1 MLGRMLHALGH
12 VCVRYRWL
20 VIILWVVAIIA
31 GSLVIGRVG
40 ALTNNNLSLP
50 GTGSQ
55 AATDL
60 LTEYFPPQ
68 QNGSSPVVF
77 YSEGK
82 VQDGGKNQKAITDT
96 YNALKKVKHVY
107 SVTNP
112 FANSAAGLVSKDG
125 HYAFIPVLLDVSSG
139 TLSEAT
145 AQSVFDVGV
154 KEGRAA
160 GMKVDVGGV
169 VGSTLGTQSTESSEL
184 IGLLAAMIILAFT
197 FTTLVAMGLPILT
210 AVFGLL
216 VGSTLIGLMGHL
228 TSIPSIGPTLA
239 TMIGLGVGIDYA
251 LFLVTKHR
259 QLMRE
264 HGLHARQSIPEMLA
278 TSGGAVLFAGS
289 TVIVALLALAV
300 AQIPFITALGYA
312 CAVGVFTAVLAGLT
326 LLPAILAVLGDSIN
340 RGRIPLISRPPKTP
354 AKLGMWGH
362 WANSVVDHPVRSCVI
377 ALVALAV
384 MIIPVFT
391 LVLGQ
396 EDIGTTALK
405 TTERQAFDMI
415 SDGFGAGYNGPLVVA
430 VTLDPV
436 AKASAEYT
444 KQYNQAQAM
453 QTSLEEQQK
462 TLTAQ
467 ANALKAQQ
475 TKLEQ
480 QANALKSQSATLAAE
495 SEELA
500 REAVGVRKSEA
511 GLRFEEGQLTREA
524 RRLGVRRKALD
535 TQVANL
541 AANQATLEAKH
552 VTLQADLA
560 EIAAALANTPGIS
573 AAVQNAL
580 LKAQARLTE
589 TDATVQKA
597 IATTTAQAARIE
609 KRSVVLAKQ
618 EQNFTK
624 RAATVAAK
632 ADRVAAEAIAIER
645 KSAALKA
652 EATSL
657 QKQAAV
663 LQKQAASLQ
672 QQADSLKQQQAAAE
686 AEQQQALALKDQLT
700 AEMTKAGGDERGT
713 DPRIVKLQDALAKPA
728 DVQRVVQPMINKE
741 GNAVILSVI
750 AKSRPAARATADLV
764 QQLRDDTIPPALS
777 SGMVA
782 DVGGTT
788 AGNVDLAA
796 LITSKLPKVILVVIA
811 LSFLLLLLAFR
822 SLLIPVQASITNL
835 LSATASFGILT
846 ACFQWGW
853 GLNLIGID
861 SPYGTVPIASYVP
874 LMMFAALFG
883 LSMDYEVFFIST
895 VQGLHA
901 KGMSHEDALRH
912 GLASSARVV
921 FAAALIMMSVFGS
934 FILID
939 DPIIKQFGVGLTVAV
954 ALAAFLVLFLAPA
967 MLMLFG
973 RRTWSLPGFLDKI
986 IPDLDLEGNNR
997 VIPDGNAAPTAPADG
1012 GVATP

>member
-12 VCVRYRWL
+12 FCVRYRWL
-20 VIILWVVAIIA
+20 VIILWIAAIVG
-31 GSLVIGRVG
+31 GSLVIGKVG

-60 LTEYFPPQ
+60 LTKYFPPQ

-77 YSEGK
+77 YSTGK

-107 SVTNP
+107 SDTNP

-139 TLSEAT
+139 TLSTAT
-145 AQSVFDVGV
+145 AQSVYDVGV

-160 GMKVDVGGV
+160 GMKVDVGGP
-169 VGSTLGTQSTESSEL
+169 VGSTLGTQSTESSEV
-184 IGLLAAMIILAFT
+184 IGLVAAMIILLFT
-197 FTTLVAMGLPILT
+197 FTTLVAMGLPIFS

-259 QLMRE
+259 TLMRE

-326 LLPAILAVLGDSIN
+326 LLPAILAVLGDAVN
-340 RGRIPLISRPPKTP
+340 RGQLPFIGRPKKDP
-354 AKLGMWGH
+354 AKLGIWGH
-362 WANSVVDHPVRSCVI
+362 WANSVVDHPIRSCVI
-377 ALVALAV
+377 ALALLAL

-396 EDIGTTALK
+396 EDIGTTSLK

-415 SDGFGAGYNGPLVVA
+415 SEGFGPGYNGPLVVA

-436 AKASAEYT
+436 AKPSAEYT
-444 KQYNQAQAM
+444 AQYNQAQAM
-453 QTSLEEQQK
+453 QTSLEQQQK

-467 ANALKAQQ
+467 ANALQAQQ

-480 QANALKSQSATLAAE
+480 QANVLKQQAATLEAQ
-495 SEELA
+495 SKKLA
-500 REAVGVRKSEA
+500 QQAVGVRKSEA

-524 RRLGVRRKALD
+524 RRLGARRKALD
-535 TQVANL
+535 AQVANL
-541 AANQATLEAKH
+541 GKHQSTLEAQKTS
-552 VTLQADLA
+552 VESDLA
-560 EIAAALANTPGIS
+560 AIADALANTPGIS
-573 AAVQNAL
+573 ASVQSAL
-580 LKAQARLTE
+580 LKAQSRLTD
-589 TDATVQKA
+589 TDTKIKQAIDATASQS
-597 IATTTAQAARIE
+597 TRIQ
-609 KRSVVLAKQ
+609 KRSAVLAKQ
-618 EQNFTK
+618 EQNYAK
-624 RAATVAAK
+624 RAAKVTAK
-632 ADRVAAEAIAIER
+632 ANLVAAEAASIE
-645 KSAALKA
+645 KQSASLHAQA
-652 EATSL
+652 ASL
-657 QKQAAV
+657 QKQEAE

-672 QQADSLKQQQAAAE
+672 KQANSLKQQQAAAE

-700 AEMTKAGGDERGT
+700 AEMTKAGGDDRGT

-728 DVQRVVQPMINKE
+728 DVQRVVQPMINDK

-764 QQLRDDTIPPALS
+764 HQLRDTTIPKALS
-777 SGMVA
+777 PGMVA

-796 LITSKLPKVILVVIA
+796 LITSKLSKVILVVIA

-835 LSATASFGILT
+835 LSATASFGVLT

-853 GLNLIGID
+853 GLDLIGLN

-912 GLASSARVV
+912 GLAASARVV

-939 DPIIKQFGVGLTVAV
+939 DPVIKQFGVGLTVAV

-973 RRTWSLPGFLDKI
+973 KRTWVLPGFLDKL
-986 IPDLDLEGNNR
+986 IPDLDLEGNSR
-997 VIPDGNAAPTAPADG
+997 VIPDGDAGSAPKA
-1012 GVATP
+1012 

>member
-1 MLGRMLHALGH
+1 MLGRVLHGLGH
-12 VCVRYRWL
+12 FCVRYRWL
-20 VIILWVVAIIA
+20 VIILWIAAIVG
-31 GSLVIGRVG
+31 GSLVIGKVG
-40 ALTNNNLSLP
+40 AITNNDLSLP

-55 AATDL
+55 SATNL
-60 LTEYFPPQ
+60 LTKYFPPQ

-77 YSEGK
+77 YSKGK

-96 YNALKKVKHVY
+96 YNKLKKVKHVY
-107 SVTNP
+107 SVMNP
-112 FANSAAGLVSKDG
+112 FENAAAGLVSKDG
-125 HYAFIPVLLDVSSG
+125 HYAFIPVVLDVSSG
-139 TLSEAT
+139 TLSTAT
-145 AQSVFDVGV
+145 AQNVFDVGV

-184 IGLLAAMIILAFT
+184 IGLIAAMIILAFT
-197 FTTLVAMGLPILT
+197 FTTMVAMGLPILS

-216 VGSTLIGLMGHL
+216 VGSTLIGLMGHF

-251 LFLVTKHR
+251 LFLITKHR
-259 QLMRE
+259 ILMRE
-264 HGLHARQSIPEMLA
+264 HGLHARKSIPEMLA

-340 RGRIPLISRPPKTP
+340 RGRIPLISRPKKDPT
-354 AKLGMWGH
+354 KLGMWGH
-362 WANSVVDHPVRSCVI
+362 WANSVIDHPIRSCVI
-377 ALVALAV
+377 SLAVLAV
-384 MIIPVFT
+384 MIVPVFT

-415 SDGFGAGYNGPLVVA
+415 SDGFGPGYNGPLVVA
-430 VTLDPV
+430 FTLDPV
-436 AKASAEYT
+436 AKPSAEYT
-444 KQYNQAQAM
+444 EQYNQAQAM
-453 QTSLEEQQK
+453 QTSLEEQQA

-467 ANALKAQQ
+467 ASALEAQQ

-480 QANALKSQSATLAAE
+480 QANSLKSQAATLEAE
-495 SEELA
+495 SKKLA
-500 REAVGVRKSEA
+500 GQAVSLRKTEA
-511 GLRFEEGQLTREA
+511 GLRVEEGQLTREA
-524 RRLGVRRKALD
+524 RRLAERSKV
-535 TQVANL
+535 L
-541 AANQATLEAKH
+541 AAQIANNSGNQGTLEAQLESLL
-552 VTLQADLA
+552 VDLA
-560 EIAAALANTPGIS
+560 KIEDALANTPGIS
-573 AAVQNAL
+573 PTVQDAL

-589 TDATVQKA
+589 SEAALEKA
-597 IATTTAQAARIE
+597 IAAGTTQGTNIQ
-609 KRSVVLAKQ
+609 KRLAVLTKQ
-618 EQNFTK
+618 EQNYTK
-624 RAATVAAK
+624 RAAAVETR
-632 ADRVAAEAIAIER
+632 ADLVAAEAASIE
-645 KSAALKA
+645 KQSAALRA
-652 EATSL
+652 QATSL
-657 QKQAAV
+657 QKQAAS
-663 LQKQAASLQ
+663 LEKQAASLEK
-672 QQADSLKQQQAAAE
+672 QADSLKQQQAAAE

-700 AEMTKAGGDERGT
+700 AEMTKAGGDDRGT

-728 DVQRVVQPMINKE
+728 DVTRVVQPMINKK

-750 AKSRPAARATADLV
+750 SKSRPAARATADLV
-764 QQLRDDTIPPALS
+764 HQLRDTTIPKAS
-777 SGMVA
+777 SPGMVVY
-782 DVGGTT
+782 VGGTT

-796 LITSKLPKVILVVIA
+796 LITSKLPEVILVVLA
-811 LSFLLLLLAFR
+811 LSFLLLLFAFR

-853 GLNLIGID
+853 GLDLINLD

-895 VQGLHA
+895 VQGFHA
-901 KGMSHEDALRH
+901 KGMSHEDAMRA
-912 GLASSARVV
+912 GLATSARVV

-973 RRTWSLPGFLDKI
+973 KRTWSLPGFLDKI
-986 IPDLDLEGNNR
+986 IPDLDLEGNSR
-997 VIPDGNAAPTAPADG
+997 VIPDGDVEPAAKA
-1012 GVATP
+1012 

>member
-1 MLGRMLHALGH
+1 MLHGLGGF
-12 VCVRYRWL
+12 CVRYRWL
-20 VIILWVVAIIA
+20 VIILWVAAIIG
-31 GSLVIGRVG
+31 GSLVIGKVG
-40 ALTNNNLSLP
+40 AITNNNLSLP

-60 LTEYFPPQ
+60 LTKYFPPQ
-68 QNGSSPVVF
+68 ENGSSPVVF
-77 YSEGK
+77 YSKGK

-96 YNALKKVKHVY
+96 YNKLKKVKHVY
-107 SVTNP
+107 SVMNP
-112 FANSAAGLVSKDG
+112 FENAAAGLVSKDG
-125 HYAFIPVLLDVSSG
+125 HYAFIPVVLDVSSG
-139 TLSEAT
+139 TLSPET
-145 AQSVFDVGV
+145 AQNVFDVGV
-154 KEGRAA
+154 KDGRAA

-169 VGSTLGTQSTESSEL
+169 VGSTLGTQSTESSEI
-184 IGLLAAMIILAFT
+184 IGLIAAMIILAFT
-197 FTTLVAMGLPILT
+197 FTTMVAMGLPILT

-216 VGSTLIGLMGHL
+216 VGSTLIGLMGHF

-251 LFLVTKHR
+251 LFLITKHR
-259 QLMRE
+259 ILMRE
-264 HGLHARQSIPEMLA
+264 HGLHARKSVPEMLA

-300 AQIPFITALGYA
+300 AQIPFITSLGYA

-340 RGRIPLISRPPKTP
+340 RGRIPLISRPKKDPT
-354 AKLGMWGH
+354 KLGMWGH
-362 WANSVVDHPVRSCVI
+362 WANSVIDHPIRSCVI
-377 ALVALAV
+377 SLAVLAV
-384 MIIPVFT
+384 MIVPVFT

-415 SDGFGAGYNGPLVVA
+415 SDGFGPGYNGPLVVA
-430 VTLDPV
+430 FTLDPV
-436 AKASAEYT
+436 AKPSAEYT
-444 KQYNQAQAM
+444 EQYNQAQAM
-453 QTSLEEQQK
+453 QADLEQQQA

-467 ANALKAQQ
+467 ANALQAQQ

-480 QANALKSQSATLAAE
+480 QANVLKSQTATLEAQSKKLAGQAA
-495 SEELA
+495 SL
-500 REAVGVRKSEA
+500 RKTEA

-524 RRLGVRRKALD
+524 RRLAERSKVLTKQA
-535 TQVANL
+535 ANL
-541 AANQATLEAKH
+541 TAHQATLEAQH
-552 VTLQADLA
+552 VSLLADLA
-560 EIAAALANTPGIS
+560 AIADALANTPGIS
-573 AAVQNAL
+573 PTVQSAL
-580 LKAQARLTE
+580 LKAQDRLT
-589 TDATVQKA
+589 DAEASLEKA
-597 IATTTAQAARIE
+597 IAAGTTQGTNIQ
-609 KRSVVLAKQ
+609 KRLAVLTKQ
-618 EQNFTK
+618 EQNYAR
-624 RAATVAAK
+624 RAAAVETRANL
-632 ADRVAAEAIAIER
+632 VAAEAVSIE
-645 KSAALKA
+645 KQSAALRA

-663 LQKQAASLQ
+663 LQKQAASLEK
-672 QQADSLKQQQAAAE
+672 QADSLKQQQAAAE
-686 AEQQQALALKDQLT
+686 AEQQQALDLKDQLT
-700 AEMTKAGGDERGT
+700 AEMTKAGGDDRGT

-728 DVQRVVQPMINKE
+728 DVTRVVQPMINKK

-750 AKSRPAARATADLV
+750 SKSRPAARATADLV
-764 QQLRDDTIPPALS
+764 HQLRDTTIPKAS
-777 SGMVA
+777 SPGMVVY
-782 DVGGTT
+782 VGGTT

-796 LITSKLPKVILVVIA
+796 LITSKLPEVILVVLA
-811 LSFLLLLLAFR
+811 LSFLLLLFAFR

-853 GLNLIGID
+853 GLDLINLD

-895 VQGLHA
+895 VQGFHA
-901 KGMSHEDALRH
+901 KGMSHEDAMRA

-973 RRTWSLPGFLDKI
+973 KRTWSLPGFLDKI

-997 VIPDGNAAPTAPADG
+997 VIPDGSATPIAPTDSE
-1012 GVATP
+1012 VATS

>member
-1 MLGRMLHALGH
+1 VLGRVLHGLGH
-12 VCVRYRWL
+12 FCVRYRWL
-20 VIILWVVAIIA
+20 VIILWIAAIVG
-31 GSLVIGRVG
+31 GSLVIGKVG
-40 ALTNNNLSLP
+40 AITNNDLSLP

-55 AATDL
+55 SATNL
-60 LTEYFPPQ
+60 LTKYFPPQ

-77 YSEGK
+77 YSKGK

-96 YNALKKVKHVY
+96 YNKLKKVKHVY
-107 SVTNP
+107 SVMNP
-112 FANSAAGLVSKDG
+112 FENAAAGLVSKDG
-125 HYAFIPVLLDVSSG
+125 HYAFIPVVLDVSSG
-139 TLSEAT
+139 TLSTAT
-145 AQSVFDVGV
+145 AQNVFDVGV

-184 IGLLAAMIILAFT
+184 IGLIAAMIILAFT
-197 FTTLVAMGLPILT
+197 FTTMVAMGLPILS

-216 VGSTLIGLMGHL
+216 VGSTLIGLMGHF

-251 LFLVTKHR
+251 LFLITKHR
-259 QLMRE
+259 ILMRE
-264 HGLHARQSIPEMLA
+264 HGLHARKSIPEMLA

-340 RGRIPLISRPPKTP
+340 RGRIPLISRPKKDPT
-354 AKLGMWGH
+354 KLGMWGH
-362 WANSVVDHPVRSCVI
+362 WANSVIDHPIRSCVI
-377 ALVALAV
+377 SLAVLAV
-384 MIIPVFT
+384 MIVPVFT

-415 SDGFGAGYNGPLVVA
+415 SDGFGPGYNGPLVVA
-430 VTLDPV
+430 FTLDPV
-436 AKASAEYT
+436 AKPSAEYT
-444 KQYNQAQAM
+444 EQYNQAQAM
-453 QTSLEEQQK
+453 QTSLEEQQA

-467 ANALKAQQ
+467 ASALEAQQ

-480 QANALKSQSATLAAE
+480 QANSLKSQAATLEAE
-495 SEELA
+495 SKKLA
-500 REAVGVRKSEA
+500 GQAVSLRKTEA

-524 RRLGVRRKALD
+524 RRLAERSKV
-535 TQVANL
+535 L
-541 AANQATLEAKH
+541 AAQIANNSGNQGTLEAQLESLL
-552 VTLQADLA
+552 VDLA
-560 EIAAALANTPGIS
+560 KIEDALANTPGIS
-573 AAVQNAL
+573 PTVQDAL

-589 TDATVQKA
+589 SEAALEKA
-597 IATTTAQAARIE
+597 IAAGTTQGTNIQ
-609 KRSVVLAKQ
+609 KRLAVLTKQ
-618 EQNFTK
+618 EQNYTK
-624 RAATVAAK
+624 RAAAVETRANL
-632 ADRVAAEAIAIER
+632 VAAEAASIE
-645 KSAALKA
+645 KQSAALRA
-652 EATSL
+652 QATSL
-657 QKQAAV
+657 QKQSEV
-663 LQKQAASLQ
+663 LKKQATSLEK
-672 QQADSLKQQQAAAE
+672 QADSLKQQQAAAE
-686 AEQQQALALKDQLT
+686 AEQQQALDLKDQLT
-700 AEMTKAGGDERGT
+700 AEMTKAGGDDRGT
-713 DPRIVKLQDALAKPA
+713 DPRIVKLQNALAKPA
-728 DVQRVVQPMINKE
+728 DVTRVVQPMINEK

-750 AKSRPAARATADLV
+750 SKSRPAARATANLV
-764 QQLRDDTIPPALS
+764 LQLRDTTIPKATSP
-777 SGMVA
+777 GMVVY
-782 DVGGTT
+782 VGGTT

-796 LITSKLPKVILVVIA
+796 LITSKLPEVILVVLA

-853 GLNLIGID
+853 GLELINLD

-895 VQGLHA
+895 VQGFHA
-901 KGMSHEDALRH
+901 KGMSHEDAMRA
-912 GLASSARVV
+912 GLATSARVV

-973 RRTWSLPGFLDKI
+973 KRTWSLPGFLDKI
-986 IPDLDLEGNNR
+986 IPDLDLEGNSR
-997 VIPDGNAAPTAPADG
+997 VIPDGDVEPAAKA
-1012 GVATP
+1012 

>member
-1 MLGRMLHALGH
+1 MLGRVLHGLGH

-20 VIILWVVAIIA
+20 VIVLWIAAIIA
-31 GSLVIGRVG
+31 GSIVIGRVG
-40 ALTNNNLSLP
+40 ALTNNDLSLP

-55 AATDL
+55 AATDV
-60 LTEYFPPQ
+60 LTTYFPPQ
-68 QNGSSPVVF
+68 ENGSSPVVF
-77 YSEGK
+77 YAEGK

-96 YNALKKVKHVY
+96 YNALKKVEHVY

-145 AQSVFDVGV
+145 AQSVYDVGV

-160 GMKVDVGGV
+160 GMKVDVGGP
-169 VGSTLGTQSTESSEL
+169 VGSTLGTQSTESSEI
-184 IGLLAAMIILAFT
+184 IGLVAAMIILLFT

-210 AVFGLL
+210 AVLGLL
-216 VGSTLIGLMGHL
+216 VGSTLIGLMGHF

-259 QLMRE
+259 TLMRE

-300 AQIPFITALGYA
+300 AQIPFITSLGYA

-340 RGRIPLISRPPKTP
+340 RGQLPFVGRPSKGP
-354 AKLGMWGH
+354 AKLGIWGH
-362 WANSVVDHPVRSCVI
+362 WANSVVDHPIRSCVI
-377 ALVALAV
+377 AFVLLAL
-384 MIIPVFT
+384 MIVPIFT

-396 EDIGTTALK
+396 EDIGTTSPK

-415 SDGFGAGYNGPLVVA
+415 SDGFGPGYNGPLVVA

-453 QTSLEEQQK
+453 QADLEEQQK

-467 ANALKAQQ
+467 ANALQAQQ

-480 QANALKSQSATLAAE
+480 QANELKSQAATLEAQ
-495 SEELA
+495 SKRLA
-500 REAVGVRKSEA
+500 REAAGVRKSEA
-511 GLRFEEGQLTREA
+511 GLRFEENQLTREA
-524 RRLGVRRKALD
+524 RRLAARRKVLD
-535 TQVANL
+535 EQVANL
-541 AANQATLEAKH
+541 TARQATLEAKH
-552 VTLQADLA
+552 TSLQADLA
-560 EIAAALANTPGIS
+560 QIADALANTPGIS
-573 AAVQNAL
+573 PTVQNAL
-580 LKAQARLTE
+580 LTAQARLTE
-589 TDATVQKA
+589 ADATVQQG
-597 IATTTAQAARIE
+597 IAAASTQAARIQ
-609 KRSVVLAKQ
+609 KRSAVLATQ
-618 EQNFTK
+618 EQNFAR
-624 RAATVAAK
+624 RAAKVSAK
-632 ADRVAAEAIAIER
+632 ADLVAAEAAAIER
-645 KSAALKA
+645 QSA
-652 EATSL
+652 SL
-657 QKQAAV
+657 RA
-663 LQKQAASLQ
+663 QAASLQ
-672 QQADSLKQQQAAAE
+672 KQQAVLQQQADALQQQADELKQQQAAAE
-686 AEQQQALALKDQLT
+686 AEQQQALDLKDQLT

-728 DVQRVVQPMINKE
+728 DVQRVVQPMINDK

-764 QQLRDDTIPPALS
+764 HQLRDETIPPALS
-777 SGMVA
+777 PGMVA

-796 LITSKLPKVILVVIA
+796 LITSKLPTVILVVIA

-835 LSATASFGILT
+835 LSATAAFGVLT

-853 GLNLIGID
+853 GLDLVGLD

-895 VQGLHA
+895 VQGFHA
-901 KGMSHEDALRH
+901 KGMSHEEALRH
-912 GLASSARVV
+912 GLAVSARVV

-967 MLMLFG
+967 MLVLFG
-973 RRTWSLPGFLDKI
+973 RRTWSLPGFLDRI
-986 IPDLDLEGNNR
+986 IPDLDLEGNKR
-997 VIPDGNAAPTAPADG
+997 SIPDGTAAPAAAADH
-1012 GVATP
+1012 GVASS

>member
-1 MLGRMLHALGH
+1 MLHGLGGF
-12 VCVRYRWL
+12 CVRYRWL
-20 VIILWVVAIIA
+20 VIILWVAAIIG
-31 GSLVIGRVG
+31 GSLVIGKVG
-40 ALTNNNLSLP
+40 AITNNDLSLP

-55 AATDL
+55 SATNL
-60 LTEYFPPQ
+60 LTKYFPPQ
-68 QNGSSPVVF
+68 ENGSSPVVF
-77 YSEGK
+77 YSKGK

-107 SVTNP
+107 SVMNP
-112 FANSAAGLVSKDG
+112 FENAAAGLVSKDG
-125 HYAFIPVLLDVSSG
+125 HYAFIPVVLDVSSG
-139 TLSEAT
+139 TLSTAT
-145 AQSVFDVGV
+145 AQNVFDVGV

-169 VGSTLGTQSTESSEL
+169 VGSTLGTQSTESSEV
-184 IGLLAAMIILAFT
+184 IGLVAAMIILAFT
-197 FTTLVAMGLPILT
+197 FTTMVAMGLPILT

-216 VGSTLIGLMGHL
+216 VGSTLIGLMGHF

-251 LFLVTKHR
+251 LFLITKHR
-259 QLMRE
+259 TLMRE
-264 HGLHARQSIPEMLA
+264 HGLHARKSVPEMLA

-300 AQIPFITALGYA
+300 AQIPFITSLGYA

-340 RGRIPLISRPPKTP
+340 RGRIPLISRPKKDPT
-354 AKLGMWGH
+354 KLGMWGH
-362 WANSVVDHPVRSCVI
+362 WANSVIDHPIRSCVI
-377 ALVALAV
+377 SLAVLAV
-384 MIIPVFT
+384 MIVPVFT

-415 SDGFGAGYNGPLVVA
+415 SDGFGPGYNGPLVVA
-430 VTLDPV
+430 FTLDPV
-436 AKASAEYT
+436 AKPSAEYT
-444 KQYNQAQAM
+444 EQYNQAQAM
-453 QTSLEEQQK
+453 QADLEQQQA

-467 ANALKAQQ
+467 ASALQAQQ

-480 QANALKSQSATLAAE
+480 QANVLKSQTATLEAQSKKLAGQAA
-495 SEELA
+495 SL
-500 REAVGVRKSEA
+500 RKTEA

-524 RRLGVRRKALD
+524 RRLAERSKVLTKQA
-535 TQVANL
+535 ANL
-541 AANQATLEAKH
+541 TAHQATLEAQH
-552 VTLQADLA
+552 VSLLADLA
-560 EIAAALANTPGIS
+560 AIADALANTPGIS
-573 AAVQNAL
+573 PTVQSAL
-580 LKAQARLTE
+580 LKAQDRLT
-589 TDATVQKA
+589 DAEASLEKA
-597 IATTTAQAARIE
+597 IAAGTTQGTNIQ
-609 KRSVVLAKQ
+609 KRLAVLTKQ
-618 EQNFTK
+618 EQNYAR
-624 RAATVAAK
+624 RAAAVETRANL
-632 ADRVAAEAIAIER
+632 VAAEAVSIE
-645 KSAALKA
+645 KQSAALRA

-663 LQKQAASLQ
+663 LQKQAASLEK
-672 QQADSLKQQQAAAE
+672 QADSLKQQQAAAE
-686 AEQQQALALKDQLT
+686 AEQQQALDLKDQLT
-700 AEMTKAGGDERGT
+700 AEMTKAGGDDRGT
-713 DPRIVKLQDALAKPA
+713 DPRIVKLQNALAKPA
-728 DVQRVVQPMINKE
+728 DVTRVVQPMINKK

-750 AKSRPAARATADLV
+750 SKSRPAARATADLV
-764 QQLRDDTIPPALS
+764 HQLRDTTIPKAS
-777 SGMVA
+777 SPGMVVY
-782 DVGGTT
+782 VGGTT

-796 LITSKLPKVILVVIA
+796 LITSKLATVILVVIA

-835 LSATASFGILT
+835 LSATASFGLLT
-846 ACFQWGW
+846 VCFQWGW
-853 GLNLIGID
+853 GLDAIGLD

-895 VQGLHA
+895 VQGFHA
-901 KGMSHEDALRH
+901 KGMSHEDAMRA
-912 GLASSARVV
+912 GLAASARVV

-973 RRTWSLPGFLDKI
+973 KRTWSLPGFLDKI

-997 VIPDGNAAPTAPADG
+997 VIPDGSATPIAPTDSE
-1012 GVATP
+1012 VATS

>member
-1 MLGRMLHALGH
+1 MLHGLGGF
-12 VCVRYRWL
+12 CVRYRWL
-20 VIILWVVAIIA
+20 VIILWVAAIIS
-31 GSLVIGRVG
+31 GSLVIGKVG
-40 ALTNNNLSLP
+40 AITNNNLSLP

-60 LTEYFPPQ
+60 LTKYFPPQ
-68 QNGSSPVVF
+68 ENGSSPVVF
-77 YSEGK
+77 YSKGK

-107 SVTNP
+107 SVMNP
-112 FANSAAGLVSKDG
+112 FENAAAGLVSKDG
-125 HYAFIPVLLDVSSG
+125 HYAFIPVVLDVSSG
-139 TLSEAT
+139 TLSTET
-145 AQSVFDVGV
+145 AQNVFDVGV
-154 KEGRAA
+154 KDGRAE

-169 VGSTLGTQSTESSEL
+169 VGSTLGTQSTESSEI
-184 IGLLAAMIILAFT
+184 IGLIAAMIILAFT
-197 FTTLVAMGLPILT
+197 FTTMVAMGLPILT

-216 VGSTLIGLMGHL
+216 VGSTLIGLMGHF

-251 LFLVTKHR
+251 LFLITKHR
-259 QLMRE
+259 ILMRE
-264 HGLHARQSIPEMLA
+264 HGLHARKSIPEMLA

-300 AQIPFITALGYA
+300 AQIPFITSLGYA

-326 LLPAILAVLGDSIN
+326 LLPAILAVLGESIN
-340 RGRIPLISRPPKTP
+340 RGRIPLISRPKKDPTKI
-354 AKLGMWGH
+354 GMWGH
-362 WANSVVDHPVRSCVI
+362 WANSVIDHPIRSCVI
-377 ALVALAV
+377 SLAVLAV
-384 MIIPVFT
+384 MIVPVFT

-415 SDGFGAGYNGPLVVA
+415 SDGFGPGYNGPLVVA
-430 VTLDPV
+430 FTLDPV
-436 AKASAEYT
+436 AKPSAEYT
-444 KQYNQAQAM
+444 EQYNQAQAM
-453 QTSLEEQQK
+453 QADLEQQQA

-467 ANALKAQQ
+467 ASALQAQQ

-480 QANALKSQSATLAAE
+480 QANVLKSQTATLEAE
-495 SEELA
+495 SKQLA
-500 REAVGVRKSEA
+500 GQAASLRKTEA

-524 RRLGVRRKALD
+524 RRLAERSTVLTKQA
-535 TQVANL
+535 ANL
-541 AANQATLEAKH
+541 TARQATLEAQQ
-552 VTLQADLA
+552 VSLLADLA
-560 EIAAALANTPGIS
+560 VIADALANTPGIS
-573 AAVQNAL
+573 PTVQSAL
-580 LKAQARLTE
+580 LKAQDRLT
-589 TDATVQKA
+589 DAEASLEKA
-597 IATTTAQAARIE
+597 IAAGTTQGTNIQ
-609 KRSVVLAKQ
+609 KRLALLTKQ
-618 EQNFTK
+618 EQNYAK
-624 RAATVAAK
+624 RAAAVETR
-632 ADRVAAEAIAIER
+632 ADLVAAEAASIE
-645 KSAALKA
+645 KQSAALRA
-652 EATSL
+652 QATSL

-663 LQKQAASLQ
+663 LQKQAASLEK
-672 QQADSLKQQQAAAE
+672 QADSLKQQQAAAE

-700 AEMTKAGGDERGT
+700 AEMTKAGGDDRGT

-728 DVQRVVQPMINKE
+728 DVTRVVQPMINKK

-750 AKSRPAARATADLV
+750 SKSRPAARATADLV
-764 QQLRDDTIPPALS
+764 HQLRDTTIPKAS
-777 SGMVA
+777 SPGMVVY
-782 DVGGTT
+782 VGGTT

-796 LITSKLPKVILVVIA
+796 LITSKLPIVILVVLA

-822 SLLIPVQASITNL
+822 SLLIPLQASITNL

-853 GLNLIGID
+853 GLDLINLD

-895 VQGLHA
+895 VQGFHA
-901 KGMSHEDALRH
+901 KGMSHEDAMRA

-973 RRTWSLPGFLDKI
+973 KRTWSLPGFLDKI
-986 IPDLDLEGNNR
+986 IPDLDLEGNSR
-997 VIPDGNAAPTAPADG
+997 VIPDGDVEPAAK
-1012 GVATP
+1012 V

>member
-1 MLGRMLHALGH
+1 MLHGLGGF
-12 VCVRYRWL
+12 CVRYRWL
-20 VIILWVVAIIA
+20 VIILWVAAIIG
-31 GSLVIGRVG
+31 GSLVIGKVG
-40 ALTNNNLSLP
+40 AITNNNLSLP

-60 LTEYFPPQ
+60 LTKYFPPQ
-68 QNGSSPVVF
+68 ENGSSPVVF
-77 YSEGK
+77 YSKGK

-96 YNALKKVKHVY
+96 YNELKKVKHVY
-107 SVTNP
+107 SVMNP
-112 FANSAAGLVSKDG
+112 FENAAAGLVSKDG
-125 HYAFIPVLLDVSSG
+125 HYAFIPVVLDVSSG
-139 TLSEAT
+139 TLSTAT
-145 AQSVFDVGV
+145 AQNVFDVGV
-154 KEGRAA
+154 KDGRAA

-184 IGLLAAMIILAFT
+184 IGLIAAMIILAFT
-197 FTTLVAMGLPILT
+197 FTTMVAMGLPILT

-216 VGSTLIGLMGHL
+216 VGSTLIGLMGHF

-251 LFLVTKHR
+251 LFLITKHR
-259 QLMRE
+259 ILMRE
-264 HGLHARQSIPEMLA
+264 HGLHARKSIPEMLA

-300 AQIPFITALGYA
+300 AQIPFITSLGYA

-326 LLPAILAVLGDSIN
+326 LLPAILAVLGGSIN
-340 RGRIPLISRPPKTP
+340 RGRIPLISRPKKDPT
-354 AKLGMWGH
+354 KLGMWGH
-362 WANSVVDHPVRSCVI
+362 WANSVIDHPIRSCVI
-377 ALVALAV
+377 SLAVLAV
-384 MIIPVFT
+384 MIVPVFT

-415 SDGFGAGYNGPLVVA
+415 SDGFGPGYNGPLVVA
-430 VTLDPV
+430 FTLDPV
-436 AKASAEYT
+436 AKPSAEYT
-444 KQYNQAQAM
+444 EQYNQAQAM
-453 QTSLEEQQK
+453 QTDLEQQQA

-467 ANALKAQQ
+467 ASALEAQQ

-480 QANALKSQSATLAAE
+480 QANALKSQAATLEAE
-495 SEELA
+495 SKKLA
-500 REAVGVRKSEA
+500 GQAVSLRKTEA

-524 RRLGVRRKALD
+524 RRLAERSKVLAK
-535 TQVANL
+535 QSANL
-541 AANQATLEAKH
+541 TAHQATLEAKH
-552 VTLQADLA
+552 VSLLADLA
-560 EIAAALANTPGIS
+560 AIADALANTPGIS
-573 AAVQNAL
+573 PTVQNAL
-580 LKAQARLTE
+580 LKAQARLT
-589 TDATVQKA
+589 DAEASLEKA
-597 IATTTAQAARIE
+597 IAAGTTQGTNIQ
-609 KRSVVLAKQ
+609 KRLAVLTKQ
-618 EQNFTK
+618 EQNYAK
-624 RAATVAAK
+624 RAAAVETR
-632 ADRVAAEAIAIER
+632 ADLVAAEAASIE
-645 KSAALKA
+645 KQSAALRA
-652 EATSL
+652 QATSL

-663 LQKQAASLQ
+663 LQNQAASLEK
-672 QQADSLKQQQAAAE
+672 QADSLKQQQAAAE

-700 AEMTKAGGDERGT
+700 AEMTKAGGDDRGT

-728 DVQRVVQPMINKE
+728 DVTRVVQPMINEK

-750 AKSRPAARATADLV
+750 SKSRPAARATANLV
-764 QQLRDDTIPPALS
+764 LQLRDTTIPKATS
-777 SGMVA
+777 RGMVVY
-782 DVGGTT
+782 VGGTT

-796 LITSKLPKVILVVIA
+796 LITSKLPTVILVVLA

-853 GLNLIGID
+853 GLDLINLD

-895 VQGLHA
+895 VQGFHA
-901 KGMSHEDALRH
+901 KGMSHEDAMRA
-912 GLASSARVV
+912 GLATSARVV

-973 RRTWSLPGFLDKI
+973 KRTWSLPGFLDKI
-986 IPDLDLEGNNR
+986 IPDLDLEGNSR
-997 VIPDGNAAPTAPADG
+997 VIPDGDAEPAAK
-1012 GVATP
+1012 V

>member
-1 MLGRMLHALGH
+1 MLHGLGGF
-12 VCVRYRWL
+12 CVRYRWL
-20 VIILWVVAIIA
+20 VIILWVAAIIG
-31 GSLVIGRVG
+31 GSLVIGKVG
-40 ALTNNNLSLP
+40 AITNNDLSLP

-55 AATDL
+55 SATNL
-60 LTEYFPPQ
+60 LTKYFPPQ
-68 QNGSSPVVF
+68 ENGSSPVVF
-77 YSEGK
+77 YSKGK

-107 SVTNP
+107 SVMNP
-112 FANSAAGLVSKDG
+112 FENAAAGLVSKDG
-125 HYAFIPVLLDVSSG
+125 HYAFIPVVLDVSSG
-139 TLSEAT
+139 TLSTAT
-145 AQSVFDVGV
+145 AQNVFDVGV

-169 VGSTLGTQSTESSEL
+169 VGSTLGTQSTESSEV
-184 IGLLAAMIILAFT
+184 IGLVAAMIILAFT
-197 FTTLVAMGLPILT
+197 FTTMVAMGLPILT

-216 VGSTLIGLMGHL
+216 VGSTLIGLMGHF

-251 LFLVTKHR
+251 LFLITKHR
-259 QLMRE
+259 TLMRE
-264 HGLHARQSIPEMLA
+264 HGLHARKSVPEMLA

-300 AQIPFITALGYA
+300 AQIPFITSLGYA

-340 RGRIPLISRPPKTP
+340 RGRIPLISRPKKDPT
-354 AKLGMWGH
+354 KLGMWGH
-362 WANSVVDHPVRSCVI
+362 WANSVIDHPIRSCVI
-377 ALVALAV
+377 SLAVLAV
-384 MIIPVFT
+384 MIVPVFT

-415 SDGFGAGYNGPLVVA
+415 SDGFGPGYNGPLVVA
-430 VTLDPV
+430 FTLDPV
-436 AKASAEYT
+436 AKPSAEYT
-444 KQYNQAQAM
+444 EQYNQAQAM
-453 QTSLEEQQK
+453 QADLEQQQA

-467 ANALKAQQ
+467 ASALQAQQ

-480 QANALKSQSATLAAE
+480 QANALKSQTATLEAE
-495 SEELA
+495 SKKLA
-500 REAVGVRKSEA
+500 GQAASLRKTEA

-524 RRLGVRRKALD
+524 RRLAERSKVLTKQA
-535 TQVANL
+535 ANL
-541 AANQATLEAKH
+541 TAHQATLEAQH
-552 VTLQADLA
+552 VSLLADLA
-560 EIAAALANTPGIS
+560 AIADALANTPGIS
-573 AAVQNAL
+573 PTVQSAL
-580 LKAQARLTE
+580 LKAQDRLT
-589 TDATVQKA
+589 DAEASLEKA
-597 IATTTAQAARIE
+597 IAAGTTQGTNIQ
-609 KRSVVLAKQ
+609 KRLAVLTKQ
-618 EQNFTK
+618 EQNYAR
-624 RAATVAAK
+624 RAAAVETRANL
-632 ADRVAAEAIAIER
+632 VAAEAVSIE
-645 KSAALKA
+645 KQSAALRA

-663 LQKQAASLQ
+663 LQKQAASLEK
-672 QQADSLKQQQAAAE
+672 QADSLKQQQAAAE
-686 AEQQQALALKDQLT
+686 AEQQQALDLKDQLT
-700 AEMTKAGGDERGT
+700 AEMTKAGGDDRGT
-713 DPRIVKLQDALAKPA
+713 DPRIVKLQNALAKPA
-728 DVQRVVQPMINKE
+728 DVTRVVQPMINKK

-750 AKSRPAARATADLV
+750 SKSRPAARATADLV
-764 QQLRDDTIPPALS
+764 HQLRDTTIPKAS
-777 SGMVA
+777 SPGMVVY
-782 DVGGTT
+782 VGGTT

-796 LITSKLPKVILVVIA
+796 LITSKLATVILVVIA

-835 LSATASFGILT
+835 LSATASFGLLT
-846 ACFQWGW
+846 VCFQWGW
-853 GLNLIGID
+853 GLDAIGLD

-895 VQGLHA
+895 VQGFHA
-901 KGMSHEDALRH
+901 KGRSHEDAMRA
-912 GLASSARVV
+912 GLAASARVV

-973 RRTWSLPGFLDKI
+973 KRTWSLPGFLDKI

-997 VIPDGNAAPTAPADG
+997 VIPDGSATPIAPTDSE
-1012 GVATP
+1012 VATS

>member
-1 MLGRMLHALGH
+1 VLGRVLHGLGH
-12 VCVRYRWL
+12 FCVRYRWL
-20 VIILWVVAIIA
+20 VIILWIAAIVC
-31 GSLVIGRVG
+31 GSLVIGKVG
-40 ALTNNNLSLP
+40 AITNNDLSLP

-55 AATDL
+55 SATNL
-60 LTEYFPPQ
+60 LTKYFPPQ

-77 YSEGK
+77 YSKGK

-96 YNALKKVKHVY
+96 YNKLKKVKHVY
-107 SVTNP
+107 SVMNP
-112 FANSAAGLVSKDG
+112 FENAAAGLVSKDG
-125 HYAFIPVLLDVSSG
+125 HYAFIPVVLDVSSG
-139 TLSEAT
+139 TLSTAT
-145 AQSVFDVGV
+145 AQNVFDVGV

-184 IGLLAAMIILAFT
+184 IGLIAAMIILAFT
-197 FTTLVAMGLPILT
+197 FTTMVAMGLPILS

-216 VGSTLIGLMGHL
+216 VGSTLIGLMGHF

-251 LFLVTKHR
+251 LFLITKHR
-259 QLMRE
+259 ILMRE
-264 HGLHARQSIPEMLA
+264 HGLHARKSIPEMLA

-340 RGRIPLISRPPKTP
+340 RGRIPLISRPKKDPT
-354 AKLGMWGH
+354 KLGMWGH
-362 WANSVVDHPVRSCVI
+362 WANSVIDHPIRSCVI
-377 ALVALAV
+377 SLAVLAV
-384 MIIPVFT
+384 MIVPVFT

-415 SDGFGAGYNGPLVVA
+415 SDGFGPGYNGPLVVA
-430 VTLDPV
+430 FTLDPV
-436 AKASAEYT
+436 AKPSAEYT
-444 KQYNQAQAM
+444 EQYNEAQAM
-453 QTSLEEQQK
+453 QTSLEQQQK

-467 ANALKAQQ
+467 ANALQAQQ

-480 QANALKSQSATLAAE
+480 QANVLKSQTATLEAE
-495 SEELA
+495 SKKLA
-500 REAVGVRKSEA
+500 GQAVSLRKTEA

-524 RRLGVRRKALD
+524 RRLAERSKV
-535 TQVANL
+535 L
-541 AANQATLEAKH
+541 AAQLANNSGNQGTLEAQLESLL
-552 VTLQADLA
+552 VDLA
-560 EIAAALANTPGIS
+560 KIADALANTPGIS
-573 AAVQNAL
+573 PTVQDAL

-589 TDATVQKA
+589 SEAALEKA
-597 IATTTAQAARIE
+597 IAAGTTQGTNIQ
-609 KRSVVLAKQ
+609 KRLAVLTKQ
-618 EQNFTK
+618 EQNYTK
-624 RAATVAAK
+624 RAAAVETRANL
-632 ADRVAAEAIAIER
+632 VAAEAASIE
-645 KSAALKA
+645 KQSAALRA
-652 EATSL
+652 QATSL
-657 QKQAAV
+657 QKQAAS
-663 LQKQAASLQ
+663 LEKQAASLEK
-672 QQADSLKQQQAAAE
+672 QADSLKQQQAAAE

-700 AEMTKAGGDERGT
+700 AEMTKAGGDDRGT

-728 DVQRVVQPMINKE
+728 DVTRVVQPMINKK

-750 AKSRPAARATADLV
+750 SKSRPAARATADLV
-764 QQLRDDTIPPALS
+764 HQLRDTTIPKAS
-777 SGMVA
+777 SPGMVVY
-782 DVGGTT
+782 VGGTT

-796 LITSKLPKVILVVIA
+796 LITSKLPEVILVVLA
-811 LSFLLLLLAFR
+811 LSFLLLLFAFR

-853 GLNLIGID
+853 GLELINLD

-895 VQGLHA
+895 VQGFHA
-901 KGMSHEDALRH
+901 KGMSHEDAMRA

-973 RRTWSLPGFLDKI
+973 KRTWSLPGFLDKI
-986 IPDLDLEGNNR
+986 IPDLDLEGNSR
-997 VIPDGNAAPTAPADG
+997 VIPDGDAEPAAKA
-1012 GVATP
+1012 

>member
-1 MLGRMLHALGH
+1 MLHGLGRF
-12 VCVRYRWL
+12 CVRYRWL
-20 VIILWVVAIIA
+20 VIIVWVAAIIG
-31 GSLVIGRVG
+31 GSMVIGKVG
-40 ALTNNNLSLP
+40 AITNNDLSLP

-60 LTEYFPPQ
+60 LTKYFPPQ
-68 QNGSSPVVF
+68 ENGSSPVVF
-77 YSEGK
+77 YSKGK

-96 YNALKKVKHVY
+96 YNELKKVKHVY
-107 SVTNP
+107 SVMNP
-112 FANSAAGLVSKDG
+112 FENSAAGLVSKDG
-125 HYAFIPVLLDVSSG
+125 HYAFIPVVLDVSSG
-139 TLSEAT
+139 TLSTAT
-145 AQSVFDVGV
+145 AQNVFDVGV
-154 KEGRAA
+154 KDGRAA

-169 VGSTLGTQSTESSEL
+169 VGSTLGTQSTESSEI
-184 IGLLAAMIILAFT
+184 IGLIAAMIILAFT
-197 FTTLVAMGLPILT
+197 FTTMVAMGLPILA

-216 VGSTLIGLMGHL
+216 VGSTLIGLMGHF

-251 LFLVTKHR
+251 LFLITKH
-259 QLMRE
+259 QILMRE
-264 HGLHARQSIPEMLA
+264 HGLRARKSIPEMLA

-300 AQIPFITALGYA
+300 AQIPFITSLGYA

-326 LLPAILAVLGDSIN
+326 LLPAILAVLGDSVN
-340 RGRIPLISRPPKTP
+340 RGRIPLISRPKKDPT
-354 AKLGMWGH
+354 KLGMWGH

-377 ALVALAV
+377 SLLVLAV
-384 MIIPVFT
+384 MIVPVFT

-405 TTERQAFDMI
+405 TTERQAFDMV
-415 SDGFGAGYNGPLVVA
+415 SDGFGPGYNGPLVVA
-430 VTLDPV
+430 FTLDPV
-436 AKASAEYT
+436 AKPSAEYT
-444 KQYNQAQAM
+444 EQYNQAQAM
-453 QTSLEEQQK
+453 QADLEQQQA

-467 ANALKAQQ
+467 ASALQAQQ

-480 QANALKSQSATLAAE
+480 QANALKSQAATLEAQ
-495 SEELA
+495 SKKLA
-500 REAVGVRKSEA
+500 GQAVSLRKTEA
-511 GLRFEEGQLTREA
+511 GLRLQEGQLTREA
-524 RRLGVRRKALD
+524 RRLAERSKVLTA
-535 TQVANL
+535 QVANL
-541 AANQATLEAKH
+541 TAHQATLEAEH

-560 EIAAALANTPGIS
+560 EVANALANTSGIS
-573 AAVQNAL
+573 PAVQGAL
-580 LKAQARLTE
+580 LKAEERLTE
-589 TDATVQKA
+589 ADAAVQKV
-597 IATTTAQAARIE
+597 IAAGASQASNVQ
-609 KRSVVLAKQ
+609 KRLAVLSKQ
-618 EQNFTK
+618 EQNYAK
-624 RAATVAAK
+624 RAAEIGAK
-632 ADRVAAEAIAIER
+632 ADLVAAEAASIEKQSIALHAQ
-645 KSAALKA
+645 AA
-652 EATSL
+652 SL

-686 AEQQQALALKDQLT
+686 AEQQQALDLKDQLT
-700 AEMTKAGGDERGT
+700 AEMTKAGGDDRGT

-728 DVQRVVQPMINKE
+728 DVQRVVQPMINKA

-750 AKSRPAARATADLV
+750 SKSRPAARDTADLV
-764 QQLRDDTIPPALS
+764 HQLRDTTIPKATSPD
-777 SGMVA
+777 MVVY
-782 DVGGTT
+782 VGGTT

-796 LITSKLPKVILVVIA
+796 LITSKLPTVILVVLA

-853 GLNLIGID
+853 GLDLINLD

-895 VQGLHA
+895 VQGFHA
-901 KGMSHEDALRH
+901 KGMSHEDAMRA
-912 GLASSARVV
+912 GLATSARVV

-973 RRTWSLPGFLDKI
+973 KRTWSLPGFLDKI
-986 IPDLDLEGNNR
+986 IPDLDLEGNKR
-997 VIPDGNAAPTAPADG
+997 SIPEG
-1012 GVATP
+1012 TPEA

>member
-1 MLGRMLHALGH
+1 MLHGLGGF
-12 VCVRYRWL
+12 CVRYRWL
-20 VIILWVVAIIA
+20 VIILWVAAIIG
-31 GSLVIGRVG
+31 GSLVIGKVG
-40 ALTNNNLSLP
+40 AITNNDLSLP

-55 AATDL
+55 SATNL
-60 LTEYFPPQ
+60 LTKYFPPQ
-68 QNGSSPVVF
+68 ENGSSPVVF
-77 YSEGK
+77 YSKGK

-107 SVTNP
+107 SVMNP
-112 FANSAAGLVSKDG
+112 FENAAAGLVSKDG
-125 HYAFIPVLLDVSSG
+125 HYAFIPVVLDVSSG
-139 TLSEAT
+139 TLSTAT
-145 AQSVFDVGV
+145 AQNVFDVGV

-169 VGSTLGTQSTESSEL
+169 VGSTLGTQSTESSEV
-184 IGLLAAMIILAFT
+184 IGLVAAMIILAFT
-197 FTTLVAMGLPILT
+197 FTTMVAMGLPILT

-216 VGSTLIGLMGHL
+216 VGSTLIGLMGHF

-251 LFLVTKHR
+251 LFLITKHR
-259 QLMRE
+259 TLMRE
-264 HGLHARQSIPEMLA
+264 HGLHARKSVPEMLA

-300 AQIPFITALGYA
+300 AQIPFITSLGYA

-340 RGRIPLISRPPKTP
+340 RGRIPLISRPKKDPT
-354 AKLGMWGH
+354 KLGMWGH
-362 WANSVVDHPVRSCVI
+362 WANSVIDHPLRSCVI
-377 ALVALAV
+377 SLAVLAV
-384 MIIPVFT
+384 MIVPVFT

-415 SDGFGAGYNGPLVVA
+415 SDGFGPGYNGPLVVA
-430 VTLDPV
+430 FTLDPV
-436 AKASAEYT
+436 AKPSAEYT
-444 KQYNQAQAM
+444 EQYNQAQAM
-453 QTSLEEQQK
+453 QADLEQQQA

-467 ANALKAQQ
+467 ASALQAQQ

-480 QANALKSQSATLAAE
+480 QANALKSQTATLEAE
-495 SEELA
+495 SKKLA
-500 REAVGVRKSEA
+500 GQAASLRKTEA

-524 RRLGVRRKALD
+524 RRLAERSKVLTKQA
-535 TQVANL
+535 ANL
-541 AANQATLEAKH
+541 TAHQATLEAQH
-552 VTLQADLA
+552 VSLLADLA
-560 EIAAALANTPGIS
+560 AIADALANTPGIS
-573 AAVQNAL
+573 PTVQSAL
-580 LKAQARLTE
+580 LKAQDRLT
-589 TDATVQKA
+589 DAEASLEKA
-597 IATTTAQAARIE
+597 IAAGTTQGTNIQ
-609 KRSVVLAKQ
+609 KRLAVLTKQ
-618 EQNFTK
+618 EQNYAR
-624 RAATVAAK
+624 RAAAVETRANL
-632 ADRVAAEAIAIER
+632 VAAEAVSIE
-645 KSAALKA
+645 KQSAALRA

-663 LQKQAASLQ
+663 LQKQAASLEK
-672 QQADSLKQQQAAAE
+672 QADSLKQQQAAAE
-686 AEQQQALALKDQLT
+686 AEQQQALDLKDQLT
-700 AEMTKAGGDERGT
+700 AEMTKAGGDDRGT
-713 DPRIVKLQDALAKPA
+713 DPRIVKLQNALAKPA
-728 DVQRVVQPMINKE
+728 DVTRVVQPMINKK

-750 AKSRPAARATADLV
+750 SKSRPAARATADLV
-764 QQLRDDTIPPALS
+764 HQLRDTTIPKAS
-777 SGMVA
+777 SPGMVVY
-782 DVGGTT
+782 VGGTT

-796 LITSKLPKVILVVIA
+796 LITSKLATVILVVIA

-835 LSATASFGILT
+835 LSATASFGLLT
-846 ACFQWGW
+846 VCFQWGW
-853 GLNLIGID
+853 GLDAIGLD

-895 VQGLHA
+895 VQGFHA
-901 KGMSHEDALRH
+901 KGMSHEDAMRA
-912 GLASSARVV
+912 GLAASARVV

-973 RRTWSLPGFLDKI
+973 KRTWSLPGFLDKI

-997 VIPDGNAAPTAPADG
+997 VIPDGSATPIAPTDSE
-1012 GVATP
+1012 VATS

>member
-1 MLGRMLHALGH
+1 MLHGLGGF
-12 VCVRYRWL
+12 CVRYRWL
-20 VIILWVVAIIA
+20 VIILWVAAIIG
-31 GSLVIGRVG
+31 GSLVIGKVG
-40 ALTNNNLSLP
+40 AITNNDLSLP

-55 AATDL
+55 SATNL
-60 LTEYFPPQ
+60 LTKYFPPQ
-68 QNGSSPVVF
+68 ENGSSPVVF
-77 YSEGK
+77 YSKGK

-107 SVTNP
+107 SVMNP
-112 FANSAAGLVSKDG
+112 FENAAAGLVSKDG
-125 HYAFIPVLLDVSSG
+125 HYAFIPVVLDVSSG
-139 TLSEAT
+139 TLSTAT
-145 AQSVFDVGV
+145 AQNVFDVGV

-169 VGSTLGTQSTESSEL
+169 VGSTLGTQSTESSEV
-184 IGLLAAMIILAFT
+184 IGLVAAMIILAFT
-197 FTTLVAMGLPILT
+197 FTTMVAMGLPILT

-216 VGSTLIGLMGHL
+216 VGSTLIGLMGHF

-251 LFLVTKHR
+251 LFLITKHR
-259 QLMRE
+259 TLMRE
-264 HGLHARQSIPEMLA
+264 HGLHARKSVPEMLA

-300 AQIPFITALGYA
+300 AQIPFITSLGYA

-340 RGRIPLISRPPKTP
+340 RGRIPLISRPKKDPT
-354 AKLGMWGH
+354 KLGMWGH
-362 WANSVVDHPVRSCVI
+362 WANSVIDHPIRSCVI
-377 ALVALAV
+377 SLAVLAV
-384 MIIPVFT
+384 MIVPVFT

-415 SDGFGAGYNGPLVVA
+415 SDGFGPGYNGPLVVA
-430 VTLDPV
+430 FTLDPV
-436 AKASAEYT
+436 AKPSAEYT
-444 KQYNQAQAM
+444 EQYNQAQAM
-453 QTSLEEQQK
+453 QADLEQQQA

-467 ANALKAQQ
+467 ASALQAQQ

-480 QANALKSQSATLAAE
+480 QANALKSQTATLEAE
-495 SEELA
+495 SKKLA
-500 REAVGVRKSEA
+500 GQAASLRKTEA
-511 GLRFEEGQLTREA
+511 GLRFEEGQLTREE
-524 RRLGVRRKALD
+524 RRLAERSKVLTKQA
-535 TQVANL
+535 ANL
-541 AANQATLEAKH
+541 TAHQATLEAQH
-552 VTLQADLA
+552 VSLLADLA
-560 EIAAALANTPGIS
+560 AIADALANTPGIS
-573 AAVQNAL
+573 PTVQSAL
-580 LKAQARLTE
+580 LKAQDRLT
-589 TDATVQKA
+589 DAEASLEKA
-597 IATTTAQAARIE
+597 IAAGTTQGTNIQ
-609 KRSVVLAKQ
+609 KRLAVLTKQ
-618 EQNFTK
+618 EQNYAR
-624 RAATVAAK
+624 RAAAVETRANL
-632 ADRVAAEAIAIER
+632 VAAEAVSIE
-645 KSAALKA
+645 KQSAALRA

-663 LQKQAASLQ
+663 LQKQAASLEK
-672 QQADSLKQQQAAAE
+672 QADSLKQQQAAAE
-686 AEQQQALALKDQLT
+686 AEQQQALDLKDQLT
-700 AEMTKAGGDERGT
+700 AEMTKAGGDDRGT
-713 DPRIVKLQDALAKPA
+713 DPRIVKLQNALAKPA
-728 DVQRVVQPMINKE
+728 DVTRVVQPMINKK

-750 AKSRPAARATADLV
+750 SKSRPAARATADLV
-764 QQLRDDTIPPALS
+764 HQLRDTTIPKAS
-777 SGMVA
+777 SPGMVVY
-782 DVGGTT
+782 VGGTT

-796 LITSKLPKVILVVIA
+796 LITSKLATVILVVIA

-835 LSATASFGILT
+835 LSATASFGLLT
-846 ACFQWGW
+846 VCFQWGW
-853 GLNLIGID
+853 GLDAIGLD

-895 VQGLHA
+895 VQGFHA
-901 KGMSHEDALRH
+901 KGMSHEDAMRA
-912 GLASSARVV
+912 GLAASARVV

-973 RRTWSLPGFLDKI
+973 KRTWSLPGFLDKI

-997 VIPDGNAAPTAPADG
+997 VIPDGNATPIAPTDSE
-1012 GVATP
+1012 VATS

>member
-1 MLGRMLHALGH
+1 VLGRVLHGLGH
-12 VCVRYRWL
+12 FCVRYRWL
-20 VIILWVVAIIA
+20 VIILWIAAIVG
-31 GSLVIGRVG
+31 GSLVIGKVG
-40 ALTNNNLSLP
+40 AITNNDLSLP

-55 AATDL
+55 SATNL
-60 LTEYFPPQ
+60 LTKYFPPQ

-77 YSEGK
+77 YSKGK

-96 YNALKKVKHVY
+96 YNKLKKVKHVY
-107 SVTNP
+107 SVMNP
-112 FANSAAGLVSKDG
+112 FENAAAGLVSKDG
-125 HYAFIPVLLDVSSG
+125 HYAFIPVVLDVSSG
-139 TLSEAT
+139 TLSTAT
-145 AQSVFDVGV
+145 AQNVFDVGV

-184 IGLLAAMIILAFT
+184 IGLIAAMIILAFT
-197 FTTLVAMGLPILT
+197 FTTMVAMGLPILS

-216 VGSTLIGLMGHL
+216 VGSTLIGLMGHF

-251 LFLVTKHR
+251 LFLITKHR
-259 QLMRE
+259 ILMRE
-264 HGLHARQSIPEMLA
+264 HGLHARKSIPEMLA

-340 RGRIPLISRPPKTP
+340 RGRIPLISRPKKDPT
-354 AKLGMWGH
+354 KLGMWGH
-362 WANSVVDHPVRSCVI
+362 WANSVIDHPIRSCVI
-377 ALVALAV
+377 SLAVLAV
-384 MIIPVFT
+384 MIVPVFT

-415 SDGFGAGYNGPLVVA
+415 SDGFGPGYNGPLVVA
-430 VTLDPV
+430 FTLDPV
-436 AKASAEYT
+436 AKPSAEYT
-444 KQYNQAQAM
+444 EQYNQAQAM
-453 QTSLEEQQK
+453 QTSLEEQQA

-467 ANALKAQQ
+467 ASALEAQQ

-480 QANALKSQSATLAAE
+480 QANSLKSQAATLEAE
-495 SEELA
+495 SKKLA
-500 REAVGVRKSEA
+500 GQAVSLRKTEA

-524 RRLGVRRKALD
+524 RRLAERSKV
-535 TQVANL
+535 L
-541 AANQATLEAKH
+541 AAQIANNSGNQGTLEAQLESLL
-552 VTLQADLA
+552 VDLA
-560 EIAAALANTPGIS
+560 KIEDALANTPGIS
-573 AAVQNAL
+573 PTVQDAL

-589 TDATVQKA
+589 SEAALEKA
-597 IATTTAQAARIE
+597 IAAGTTQGTNIQ
-609 KRSVVLAKQ
+609 KRLAVLTKQ
-618 EQNFTK
+618 EQNYTK
-624 RAATVAAK
+624 RAAAVETR
-632 ADRVAAEAIAIER
+632 ADLVAAEAASIE
-645 KSAALKA
+645 KQSAALRA
-652 EATSL
+652 QATSL
-657 QKQAAV
+657 QKQSEV
-663 LQKQAASLQ
+663 LKKQAASLEK
-672 QQADSLKQQQAAAE
+672 QADSLKQQQAAAE
-686 AEQQQALALKDQLT
+686 AEQQQALDLKDQLT
-700 AEMTKAGGDERGT
+700 AEMTKAGGDDRGT
-713 DPRIVKLQDALAKPA
+713 DPRIVKLQNALAKPA
-728 DVQRVVQPMINKE
+728 DVTRVVQPMINEK

-750 AKSRPAARATADLV
+750 SKSRPAARATANLV
-764 QQLRDDTIPPALS
+764 LQLRDTTIPKATSP
-777 SGMVA
+777 GMVVY
-782 DVGGTT
+782 VGGTT

-796 LITSKLPKVILVVIA
+796 LITSKLPEVILVVLA

-853 GLNLIGID
+853 GLELINLD

-895 VQGLHA
+895 VQGFHA
-901 KGMSHEDALRH
+901 KGMSHEDAMRA
-912 GLASSARVV
+912 GLATSARVV

-973 RRTWSLPGFLDKI
+973 KRTWSLPGFLDKI
-986 IPDLDLEGNNR
+986 IPDLDLEGNSR
-997 VIPDGNAAPTAPADG
+997 VIPDGDVEPAAKA
-1012 GVATP
+1012 

>member
-1 MLGRMLHALGH
+1 MLHGLGGF
-12 VCVRYRWL
+12 CVRYRWL
-20 VIILWVVAIIA
+20 VIILWVAAIIG
-31 GSLVIGRVG
+31 GSLVIGKVG
-40 ALTNNNLSLP
+40 AITNNDLSLP

-55 AATDL
+55 SATNL
-60 LTEYFPPQ
+60 LTKYFPPQ
-68 QNGSSPVVF
+68 ENGSSPVVF
-77 YSEGK
+77 YSKGK

-107 SVTNP
+107 SVMNP
-112 FANSAAGLVSKDG
+112 FENAAAGLVSKDG
-125 HYAFIPVLLDVSSG
+125 HYAFIPVVLDVSSG
-139 TLSEAT
+139 TLSTVT
-145 AQSVFDVGV
+145 AKNVFDVGV

-169 VGSTLGTQSTESSEL
+169 VGSTLGTQSTESSEV
-184 IGLLAAMIILAFT
+184 IGLVAAMIILAFT
-197 FTTLVAMGLPILT
+197 FTTMVAMGLPILT

-216 VGSTLIGLMGHL
+216 VGSTLIGLMGHF

-251 LFLVTKHR
+251 LFLITKHR
-259 QLMRE
+259 TLMRE
-264 HGLHARQSIPEMLA
+264 HGLHARKSVPEMLA

-300 AQIPFITALGYA
+300 AQIPFITSLGYA

-340 RGRIPLISRPPKTP
+340 RGRIPLISRPKKDPT
-354 AKLGMWGH
+354 KLGMWGH
-362 WANSVVDHPVRSCVI
+362 WANSVIDHPIRSCVI
-377 ALVALAV
+377 SLAVLAV
-384 MIIPVFT
+384 MIVPVFT

-415 SDGFGAGYNGPLVVA
+415 SDGFGPGYNGPLVVA
-430 VTLDPV
+430 FTLDPV
-436 AKASAEYT
+436 AKPSAEYT
-444 KQYNQAQAM
+444 EQYNQAQAM
-453 QTSLEEQQK
+453 QADLEQQQA

-467 ANALKAQQ
+467 ASALQAQQ

-480 QANALKSQSATLAAE
+480 QANALKSQTATLEAE
-495 SEELA
+495 SKKLA
-500 REAVGVRKSEA
+500 GQAASLRKTEA

-524 RRLGVRRKALD
+524 RRLAERSKI
-535 TQVANL
+535 L
-541 AANQATLEAKH
+541 AAQLTNNNGNQGMLEAQLESLL
-552 VTLQADLA
+552 VDLA
-560 EIAAALANTPGIS
+560 KIEDAIANTPGIS
-573 AAVQNAL
+573 PTVQDAL

-589 TDATVQKA
+589 SQAALEKA
-597 IATTTAQAARIE
+597 IAAGTTQGTNIQ
-609 KRSVVLAKQ
+609 KRLAVLTKQ
-618 EQNFTK
+618 EQNYAR
-624 RAATVAAK
+624 RAAAVETRANL
-632 ADRVAAEAIAIER
+632 VAAEAVSIE
-645 KSAALKA
+645 KQSAALRA

-663 LQKQAASLQ
+663 LQKQAASLEK
-672 QQADSLKQQQAAAE
+672 QADSLKQQQAAAE
-686 AEQQQALALKDQLT
+686 AEQQQALDLKDQLT
-700 AEMTKAGGDERGT
+700 AEMTKAGGDDRGT
-713 DPRIVKLQDALAKPA
+713 DPRIVKLQNALAKPA
-728 DVQRVVQPMINKE
+728 DVTRVVQPMINKK

-750 AKSRPAARATADLV
+750 SKSRPAARATADLV
-764 QQLRDDTIPPALS
+764 HQLRDTTIPKAS
-777 SGMVA
+777 SPGMVVY
-782 DVGGTT
+782 VGGTT

-796 LITSKLPKVILVVIA
+796 LITSKLATVILVVIA

-835 LSATASFGILT
+835 LSATASFGLLT
-846 ACFQWGW
+846 VCFQWGW
-853 GLNLIGID
+853 GLDAIGLD

-895 VQGLHA
+895 VQGFHA
-901 KGMSHEDALRH
+901 KGMSHEDAMRA
-912 GLASSARVV
+912 GLAASARVV

-973 RRTWSLPGFLDKI
+973 KRTWSLPGFLDKI

-997 VIPDGNAAPTAPADG
+997 VIPDGSATPIAPTDSE
-1012 GVATP
+1012 VATS

>member
-1 MLGRMLHALGH
+1 MLHGLGGF
-12 VCVRYRWL
+12 CVRYRWL
-20 VIILWVVAIIA
+20 VIILWVAAIIG
-31 GSLVIGRVG
+31 GSLVIGKVG
-40 ALTNNNLSLP
+40 AITNNNLSLP

-60 LTEYFPPQ
+60 LTKYFPPQ
-68 QNGSSPVVF
+68 ENGSSPVVF
-77 YSEGK
+77 YSKGK

-96 YNALKKVKHVY
+96 YNKLKKVKHVY
-107 SVTNP
+107 SVMNP
-112 FANSAAGLVSKDG
+112 FENAAAGLVSKDG
-125 HYAFIPVLLDVSSG
+125 HYAFIPVVLDVSSG
-139 TLSEAT
+139 TLSPET
-145 AQSVFDVGV
+145 AQNVFDVGV
-154 KEGRAA
+154 KDGRAA

-169 VGSTLGTQSTESSEL
+169 VGSTLGTQSTESSEI
-184 IGLLAAMIILAFT
+184 IGLIAAMIILAFT
-197 FTTLVAMGLPILT
+197 FTTMVAMGLPILT

-216 VGSTLIGLMGHL
+216 VGSTLIGLMGHF

-251 LFLVTKHR
+251 LFLITKHR
-259 QLMRE
+259 ILMRE
-264 HGLHARQSIPEMLA
+264 HGLHARKSIPEMLA

-300 AQIPFITALGYA
+300 AQIPFITSLGYA

-340 RGRIPLISRPPKTP
+340 RGRIPLISRPKKDPT
-354 AKLGMWGH
+354 KLGMWGH
-362 WANSVVDHPVRSCVI
+362 WANSVIDHPIRSCVI
-377 ALVALAV
+377 SLAVLAV
-384 MIIPVFT
+384 MIVPVFT

-415 SDGFGAGYNGPLVVA
+415 SDGFGPGYNGPLVVA
-430 VTLDPV
+430 FTLDPV
-436 AKASAEYT
+436 AKPSAEYT
-444 KQYNQAQAM
+444 EQYNQAQAM
-453 QTSLEEQQK
+453 QADLEQQQA

-467 ANALKAQQ
+467 ANALQAQQ

-480 QANALKSQSATLAAE
+480 QANALKSQTATLEAE
-495 SEELA
+495 SKKLA
-500 REAVGVRKSEA
+500 GQAASLRKTEA

-524 RRLGVRRKALD
+524 RRLAERSKVLTKQA
-535 TQVANL
+535 ANL
-541 AANQATLEAKH
+541 TAHQATLEAQH
-552 VTLQADLA
+552 VSLLADLA
-560 EIAAALANTPGIS
+560 AIADALANTPGIS
-573 AAVQNAL
+573 PTVQSAL
-580 LKAQARLTE
+580 LKAQDRLT
-589 TDATVQKA
+589 DAEASLEKA
-597 IATTTAQAARIE
+597 IAAGTTQGTNIQ
-609 KRSVVLAKQ
+609 KRLAVLTKQ
-618 EQNFTK
+618 EQNYAR
-624 RAATVAAK
+624 RAAAVETRANL
-632 ADRVAAEAIAIER
+632 VAAEAVSIE
-645 KSAALKA
+645 KQSAALRA

-663 LQKQAASLQ
+663 LQKKAASLEK
-672 QQADSLKQQQAAAE
+672 QADSLKQQQAAAE
-686 AEQQQALALKDQLT
+686 AEQQQALDLKDQLT
-700 AEMTKAGGDERGT
+700 AEMTKAGGDDRGT
-713 DPRIVKLQDALAKPA
+713 DPRIVKLQNALAKPA
-728 DVQRVVQPMINKE
+728 DVTRVVQPMINKK

-750 AKSRPAARATADLV
+750 SKSRPAARATADLV
-764 QQLRDDTIPPALS
+764 HQLRDTTIPKAS
-777 SGMVA
+777 SPGMVVY
-782 DVGGTT
+782 VGGTT

-796 LITSKLPKVILVVIA
+796 LITSKLPTVILVVLA

-853 GLNLIGID
+853 GLDLINLD

-895 VQGLHA
+895 VQGFHA
-901 KGMSHEDALRH
+901 KGMSHEDAMRA

-973 RRTWSLPGFLDKI
+973 KRTWSLPGFLDKI

-997 VIPDGNAAPTAPADG
+997 VIPDGSATPIAPTDSE
-1012 GVATP
+1012 VATS

>member
-1 MLGRMLHALGH
+1 MLHGLGGF
-12 VCVRYRWL
+12 CVRYRWL
-20 VIILWVVAIIA
+20 VIILWVAAIIG
-31 GSLVIGRVG
+31 GSLVIGKVG
-40 ALTNNNLSLP
+40 AITNNDLSLP

-55 AATDL
+55 SATNL
-60 LTEYFPPQ
+60 LTKYFPPQ

-77 YSEGK
+77 YSKGK

-96 YNALKKVKHVY
+96 YNKLKKVKHVY
-107 SVTNP
+107 SVMNP
-112 FANSAAGLVSKDG
+112 FENAAAGLVSKDG
-125 HYAFIPVLLDVSSG
+125 HYAFIPVVLDVSSG
-139 TLSEAT
+139 TLSTAT
-145 AQSVFDVGV
+145 AQNVFDVGV

-169 VGSTLGTQSTESSEL
+169 VGSTLGTQSTESSEV
-184 IGLLAAMIILAFT
+184 IGLVAAMIILAFT
-197 FTTLVAMGLPILT
+197 FTTMVAMGLPILT

-216 VGSTLIGLMGHL
+216 VGSTLIGLMGHF

-251 LFLVTKHR
+251 LFLITKHR
-259 QLMRE
+259 TLMRE
-264 HGLHARQSIPEMLA
+264 HGLHARKSVPEMLA

-300 AQIPFITALGYA
+300 AQIPFITSLGYA

-340 RGRIPLISRPPKTP
+340 RGRIPLISRPKKDPT
-354 AKLGMWGH
+354 KLGMWGH
-362 WANSVVDHPVRSCVI
+362 WANSVIDHPIRSCVI
-377 ALVALAV
+377 SLAVLAV
-384 MIIPVFT
+384 MIVPVFT

-415 SDGFGAGYNGPLVVA
+415 SDGFGPGYNGPLVVA
-430 VTLDPV
+430 FTLDPV
-436 AKASAEYT
+436 AKPSAEYT
-444 KQYNQAQAM
+444 EQYNQAQAM
-453 QTSLEEQQK
+453 QADLEQQQA

-467 ANALKAQQ
+467 ASALQAQQ

-480 QANALKSQSATLAAE
+480 QANALKSQTATLEAE
-495 SEELA
+495 SKKLA
-500 REAVGVRKSEA
+500 GQAASLRKTEA

-524 RRLGVRRKALD
+524 RRLAERSKVLTKQA
-535 TQVANL
+535 ANL
-541 AANQATLEAKH
+541 TAHQATLEAQH
-552 VTLQADLA
+552 VSLLADLA
-560 EIAAALANTPGIS
+560 AIADALANTPGIS
-573 AAVQNAL
+573 PTVQSAL
-580 LKAQARLTE
+580 LKAQDRLT
-589 TDATVQKA
+589 DAEASLEKA
-597 IATTTAQAARIE
+597 IAAGTTQGTNIQ
-609 KRSVVLAKQ
+609 KRLAVLTKQ
-618 EQNFTK
+618 EQNYAR
-624 RAATVAAK
+624 RAAAVETRANL
-632 ADRVAAEAIAIER
+632 VAAEAASIE
-645 KSAALKA
+645 KQSAALRA

-663 LQKQAASLQ
+663 LQKQAASLEK
-672 QQADSLKQQQAAAE
+672 QADSLKQQQAAAE
-686 AEQQQALALKDQLT
+686 AEQQQALDLKDQLT
-700 AEMTKAGGDERGT
+700 AEMTKAGGDDRGT
-713 DPRIVKLQDALAKPA
+713 DPRIVKLQNALAKPA
-728 DVQRVVQPMINKE
+728 DVTRVVQPMINKK

-750 AKSRPAARATADLV
+750 SKSRPAARATADLV
-764 QQLRDDTIPPALS
+764 HQLRDTTIPKAS
-777 SGMVA
+777 SPGMVVY
-782 DVGGTT
+782 VGGTT

-796 LITSKLPKVILVVIA
+796 LITSKLATVILVVIA

-835 LSATASFGILT
+835 LSATASFGLLT
-846 ACFQWGW
+846 VCFQWGW
-853 GLNLIGID
+853 GLDAIGLD

-895 VQGLHA
+895 VQGFHA
-901 KGMSHEDALRH
+901 KGMSHEDAMRA
-912 GLASSARVV
+912 GLAASARVV

-973 RRTWSLPGFLDKI
+973 KRTWSLPGFLDKI

-997 VIPDGNAAPTAPADG
+997 VIPDGSATPIAPTDSE
-1012 GVATP
+1012 VATS

>member
-1 MLGRMLHALGH
+1 MLHGLGGF
-12 VCVRYRWL
+12 CVRYRWL
-20 VIILWVVAIIA
+20 VIILWVAAIIG
-31 GSLVIGRVG
+31 GSLVIGKVG
-40 ALTNNNLSLP
+40 AITNNDLSLP

-55 AATDL
+55 SATNL
-60 LTEYFPPQ
+60 LTKYFPPQ
-68 QNGSSPVVF
+68 ENGSSPVVF
-77 YSEGK
+77 YSKGK

-107 SVTNP
+107 SVMNP
-112 FANSAAGLVSKDG
+112 FENAAAGLVSKDG
-125 HYAFIPVLLDVSSG
+125 HYAFIPVVLDVSSG
-139 TLSEAT
+139 TLSTAT
-145 AQSVFDVGV
+145 AQNVFDVGV

-169 VGSTLGTQSTESSEL
+169 VGSTLGTQSTESSEV
-184 IGLLAAMIILAFT
+184 IGLVAAMIILAFT
-197 FTTLVAMGLPILT
+197 FTTMVAMGLPILT

-216 VGSTLIGLMGHL
+216 VGSTLIGLMGHF

-251 LFLVTKHR
+251 LFLITKHR
-259 QLMRE
+259 TLMRE
-264 HGLHARQSIPEMLA
+264 HGLHARKSVPEMLA

-300 AQIPFITALGYA
+300 AQIPFITSLGYA

-340 RGRIPLISRPPKTP
+340 RGRIPLISRPKKDPT
-354 AKLGMWGH
+354 KLGMWGH
-362 WANSVVDHPVRSCVI
+362 WANSVIDHPIRSCVI
-377 ALVALAV
+377 SLAVLAV
-384 MIIPVFT
+384 MIVPVFT

-415 SDGFGAGYNGPLVVA
+415 SDGFGPGYNGPLVVA
-430 VTLDPV
+430 FTLDPV
-436 AKASAEYT
+436 AKPSAEYT
-444 KQYNQAQAM
+444 EQYNQAQAM
-453 QTSLEEQQK
+453 QADLEQQQA

-467 ANALKAQQ
+467 ASALQAQQ

-480 QANALKSQSATLAAE
+480 QANALKSQTATLEAE
-495 SEELA
+495 SKKLA
-500 REAVGVRKSEA
+500 GQSASLRKTEA

-524 RRLGVRRKALD
+524 RRLAERSKVLTKQA
-535 TQVANL
+535 ANL
-541 AANQATLEAKH
+541 TAHQATLEAQH
-552 VTLQADLA
+552 VSLLADLA
-560 EIAAALANTPGIS
+560 AIADALANTPGIS
-573 AAVQNAL
+573 PTVQSAL
-580 LKAQARLTE
+580 LKAQDRLT
-589 TDATVQKA
+589 DAEASLEKA
-597 IATTTAQAARIE
+597 IAAGTTQGTNIQ
-609 KRSVVLAKQ
+609 KRLAVLTKQ
-618 EQNFTK
+618 EQNYAR
-624 RAATVAAK
+624 RAAAVETRANL
-632 ADRVAAEAIAIER
+632 VAAEAVSIE
-645 KSAALKA
+645 KQSAALRA

-663 LQKQAASLQ
+663 LQKQAASLEK
-672 QQADSLKQQQAAAE
+672 QADSLKQQQAAAE
-686 AEQQQALALKDQLT
+686 AEQQQALDLKDQLT
-700 AEMTKAGGDERGT
+700 AEMTKAGGDDRGT
-713 DPRIVKLQDALAKPA
+713 DPRIVKLQNALAKPA
-728 DVQRVVQPMINKE
+728 DVTRVVQPMINKK

-750 AKSRPAARATADLV
+750 SKSRPAARATADLV
-764 QQLRDDTIPPALS
+764 HQLRDTTIPKAS
-777 SGMVA
+777 SPGMVVY
-782 DVGGTT
+782 VGGTT

-796 LITSKLPKVILVVIA
+796 LITSKLATVILVVIA

-835 LSATASFGILT
+835 LSATASFGLLT
-846 ACFQWGW
+846 VCFQWGW
-853 GLNLIGID
+853 GLDAIGLD

-895 VQGLHA
+895 VQGFHA
-901 KGMSHEDALRH
+901 KGMSHEDAMRA
-912 GLASSARVV
+912 GLAASARVV

-973 RRTWSLPGFLDKI
+973 KRTWSLPGFLDKI

-997 VIPDGNAAPTAPADG
+997 VIPDGSATPIAPTDSE
-1012 GVATP
+1012 VATS

>member
-1 MLGRMLHALGH
+1 VLGRVLHGLGH
-12 VCVRYRWL
+12 FCVRYRWL
-20 VIILWVVAIIA
+20 VIILWIAAIVC
-31 GSLVIGRVG
+31 GSLVIGKVG
-40 ALTNNNLSLP
+40 AITNNDLSLP

-55 AATDL
+55 SATNL
-60 LTEYFPPQ
+60 LTKYFPPQ

-77 YSEGK
+77 YSKGK

-96 YNALKKVKHVY
+96 YNKLKKVKHVY
-107 SVTNP
+107 SVMNP
-112 FANSAAGLVSKDG
+112 FENAAAGLVSKDG
-125 HYAFIPVLLDVSSG
+125 HYAFIPVVLDVSSG
-139 TLSEAT
+139 TLSTAT
-145 AQSVFDVGV
+145 AQNVFDVGV

-184 IGLLAAMIILAFT
+184 IGLIAAMIILAFT
-197 FTTLVAMGLPILT
+197 FTTMVAMGLPILS

-216 VGSTLIGLMGHL
+216 VGSTLIGLMGHF

-251 LFLVTKHR
+251 LFLITKHR
-259 QLMRE
+259 ILMRE
-264 HGLHARQSIPEMLA
+264 HGLHARKSIPEMLA

-340 RGRIPLISRPPKTP
+340 RGRIPLISRPKKDPT
-354 AKLGMWGH
+354 KLGMWGH
-362 WANSVVDHPVRSCVI
+362 WANSVIDHPIRSCVI
-377 ALVALAV
+377 SLAVLAV
-384 MIIPVFT
+384 MIVPVFT

-415 SDGFGAGYNGPLVVA
+415 SDGFGPGYNGPLVVA
-430 VTLDPV
+430 FTLDPV
-436 AKASAEYT
+436 AKPSAEYT
-444 KQYNQAQAM
+444 KQYNEAQAM
-453 QTSLEEQQK
+453 QTSLEQQQK

-467 ANALKAQQ
+467 ANALQAQQ

-480 QANALKSQSATLAAE
+480 QANVLKSQTATLEAE
-495 SEELA
+495 SKKLA
-500 REAVGVRKSEA
+500 GQAVSLRKTEA

-524 RRLGVRRKALD
+524 RRLAERSKV
-535 TQVANL
+535 L
-541 AANQATLEAKH
+541 AAQLANNSGNQGTLEAQLESLL
-552 VTLQADLA
+552 VDLA
-560 EIAAALANTPGIS
+560 KIADALANTPGIS
-573 AAVQNAL
+573 PTVQDAL

-589 TDATVQKA
+589 SEAALEKA
-597 IATTTAQAARIE
+597 IAAGTTQGTNIQ
-609 KRSVVLAKQ
+609 KRLAVLTKQ
-618 EQNFTK
+618 EQNYAK
-624 RAATVAAK
+624 RAAAVETRANL
-632 ADRVAAEAIAIER
+632 VAAEAASIE
-645 KSAALKA
+645 KQSAALRA
-652 EATSL
+652 QATSL
-657 QKQAAV
+657 QKQAAS
-663 LQKQAASLQ
+663 LEKQAASLEK
-672 QQADSLKQQQAAAE
+672 QADSLKQQQAAAE

-700 AEMTKAGGDERGT
+700 AEMTKAGGDDRGT

-728 DVQRVVQPMINKE
+728 DVTRVVQPMINKK

-750 AKSRPAARATADLV
+750 SKSRPAARATADLV
-764 QQLRDDTIPPALS
+764 HQLRDTTIPKAS
-777 SGMVA
+777 SPGMVVY
-782 DVGGTT
+782 VGGTT

-796 LITSKLPKVILVVIA
+796 LITSKLPEVILVVLA
-811 LSFLLLLLAFR
+811 LSFLLLLFAFR

-853 GLNLIGID
+853 GLELINLD

-895 VQGLHA
+895 VQGFHA
-901 KGMSHEDALRH
+901 KGMSHEDAMRA

-973 RRTWSLPGFLDKI
+973 KRTWSLPGFLDKI
-986 IPDLDLEGNNR
+986 IPDLDLEGNSR
-997 VIPDGNAAPTAPADG
+997 VIPDGDAEPAAKA
-1012 GVATP
+1012 

>member
-1 MLGRMLHALGH
+1 MLGRVLHGLGH
-12 VCVRYRWL
+12 FCVRYRWL
-20 VIILWVVAIIA
+20 VIILWIAAIVC
-31 GSLVIGRVG
+31 GSLVIGKVG
-40 ALTNNNLSLP
+40 AITNNDLSLP

-55 AATDL
+55 SATNL
-60 LTEYFPPQ
+60 LTKYFPPQ

-77 YSEGK
+77 YSKGK

-96 YNALKKVKHVY
+96 YNKLKKVKHVY
-107 SVTNP
+107 SVMNP
-112 FANSAAGLVSKDG
+112 FENAAAGLVSKDG
-125 HYAFIPVLLDVSSG
+125 HYAFIPVVLDVSSG
-139 TLSEAT
+139 TLSTAT
-145 AQSVFDVGV
+145 AQNVFDVGV

-184 IGLLAAMIILAFT
+184 IGLIAAMIILAFT
-197 FTTLVAMGLPILT
+197 FTTMVAMGLPILS

-216 VGSTLIGLMGHL
+216 VGSTLIGLMGHF

-251 LFLVTKHR
+251 LFLITKHR
-259 QLMRE
+259 ILMRE
-264 HGLHARQSIPEMLA
+264 HGLHARKSIPEMLA

-340 RGRIPLISRPPKTP
+340 RGRIPLISRPKKDPT
-354 AKLGMWGH
+354 KLGMWGH
-362 WANSVVDHPVRSCVI
+362 WANSVIDHPIRSCVI
-377 ALVALAV
+377 SLAVLAV
-384 MIIPVFT
+384 MIVPVFT

-415 SDGFGAGYNGPLVVA
+415 SDGFGPGYNGPLVVA
-430 VTLDPV
+430 FTLDPV
-436 AKASAEYT
+436 AKPSAEYT
-444 KQYNQAQAM
+444 KQYNEAQAM
-453 QTSLEEQQK
+453 QTSLEQQQK

-467 ANALKAQQ
+467 ANALQAQQ

-480 QANALKSQSATLAAE
+480 QANVLKSQTATLEAE
-495 SEELA
+495 SKKLA
-500 REAVGVRKSEA
+500 GQAVSLRKTEA

-524 RRLGVRRKALD
+524 RRLAERSKV
-535 TQVANL
+535 L
-541 AANQATLEAKH
+541 AAQLANNSGNQGTLEAQLESLL
-552 VTLQADLA
+552 VDLA
-560 EIAAALANTPGIS
+560 KIADALANTPGIS
-573 AAVQNAL
+573 PTVQDAL

-589 TDATVQKA
+589 SEAALEKA
-597 IATTTAQAARIE
+597 IAAGTTQGTNIQ
-609 KRSVVLAKQ
+609 KRLAVLTKQ
-618 EQNFTK
+618 EQNYAK
-624 RAATVAAK
+624 RAAAVETRANL
-632 ADRVAAEAIAIER
+632 VAAEAASIE
-645 KSAALKA
+645 KQSAALRA
-652 EATSL
+652 QATSL
-657 QKQAAV
+657 QKQAAS
-663 LQKQAASLQ
+663 LEKQAASLEK
-672 QQADSLKQQQAAAE
+672 QADSLKQQQAAAE

-700 AEMTKAGGDERGT
+700 AEMTKAGGDDRGT

-728 DVQRVVQPMINKE
+728 DVTRVVQPMINKK

-750 AKSRPAARATADLV
+750 SKSRPAARATADLV
-764 QQLRDDTIPPALS
+764 HQLRDTTIPKAS
-777 SGMVA
+777 SPGMVVY
-782 DVGGTT
+782 VGGTT

-796 LITSKLPKVILVVIA
+796 LITSKLPEVILVVLA
-811 LSFLLLLLAFR
+811 LSFLLLLFAFR

-853 GLNLIGID
+853 GLELINLD

-895 VQGLHA
+895 VQGFHA
-901 KGMSHEDALRH
+901 KGMSHEDAMRA

-973 RRTWSLPGFLDKI
+973 KRTWSLPGFLDKI
-986 IPDLDLEGNNR
+986 IPDLDLEGNSR
-997 VIPDGNAAPTAPADG
+997 VIPDGDAEPAAKA
-1012 GVATP
+1012 

>member
-1 MLGRMLHALGH
+1 MLHGLGGF
-12 VCVRYRWL
+12 CVRYRWL
-20 VIILWVVAIIA
+20 VIILWVAAIIG
-31 GSLVIGRVG
+31 GSLVIGKVG
-40 ALTNNNLSLP
+40 AITNNDLSLP

-55 AATDL
+55 SATNL
-60 LTEYFPPQ
+60 LTKYFPPQ
-68 QNGSSPVVF
+68 ENGSSPVVF
-77 YSEGK
+77 YSKGK

-107 SVTNP
+107 SVMNP
-112 FANSAAGLVSKDG
+112 FENAAAGLVSKDG
-125 HYAFIPVLLDVSSG
+125 HYAFIPVVLDVSSG
-139 TLSEAT
+139 TLSTAT
-145 AQSVFDVGV
+145 AQNVFDVGV

-169 VGSTLGTQSTESSEL
+169 VGSTLGTQSTESSEV
-184 IGLLAAMIILAFT
+184 IGLVAAMIILAFT
-197 FTTLVAMGLPILT
+197 FTTMVAMGLPILT

-216 VGSTLIGLMGHL
+216 VGSTLIGLMGHF

-251 LFLVTKHR
+251 LFLITKHR
-259 QLMRE
+259 TLMRE
-264 HGLHARQSIPEMLA
+264 HGLHARKSVPEMLA

-300 AQIPFITALGYA
+300 AQIPFITSLGYA

-340 RGRIPLISRPPKTP
+340 RGRIPLISRPKKDPT
-354 AKLGMWGH
+354 KLGMWGH
-362 WANSVVDHPVRSCVI
+362 WANSVIDHPIRSCVI
-377 ALVALAV
+377 SLAVLAV
-384 MIIPVFT
+384 MIVPVFT

-415 SDGFGAGYNGPLVVA
+415 SDGFGPGYNGPLVVA
-430 VTLDPV
+430 FTLDPV
-436 AKASAEYT
+436 AKPSAEYT
-444 KQYNQAQAM
+444 EQYNQAQAM
-453 QTSLEEQQK
+453 QADLEQQQA

-467 ANALKAQQ
+467 ASALQAQQ

-480 QANALKSQSATLAAE
+480 QANALKSQTATLEAE
-495 SEELA
+495 SKKLA
-500 REAVGVRKSEA
+500 GQAASLRKTEA

-524 RRLGVRRKALD
+524 RRLAERSKVLTKQA
-535 TQVANL
+535 ANL
-541 AANQATLEAKH
+541 TAHQATLEAQH
-552 VTLQADLA
+552 VSLLADLA
-560 EIAAALANTPGIS
+560 AIADALANTPGIS
-573 AAVQNAL
+573 PTVQSAL
-580 LKAQARLTE
+580 LKAQDRLT
-589 TDATVQKA
+589 DAEASLEKA
-597 IATTTAQAARIE
+597 IAAGTTQGTNIQ
-609 KRSVVLAKQ
+609 KRLAVLTKQ
-618 EQNFTK
+618 EQNYARRAAAVEK
-624 RAATVAAK
+624 RANL
-632 ADRVAAEAIAIER
+632 VAAEAVSIE
-645 KSAALKA
+645 KQSAALRA

-663 LQKQAASLQ
+663 LQKQAASLEK
-672 QQADSLKQQQAAAE
+672 QADSLKQQQAAAE
-686 AEQQQALALKDQLT
+686 AEQQQALDLKDQLT
-700 AEMTKAGGDERGT
+700 AEMTKAGGDDRGT
-713 DPRIVKLQDALAKPA
+713 DPRIVKLQNALAKPA
-728 DVQRVVQPMINKE
+728 DVTRVVQPMINKK

-750 AKSRPAARATADLV
+750 SKSRPAARATADLV
-764 QQLRDDTIPPALS
+764 HQLRDTTIPKAS
-777 SGMVA
+777 SPGMVVY
-782 DVGGTT
+782 VGGTT

-796 LITSKLPKVILVVIA
+796 LITSKLATVILVVIA

-835 LSATASFGILT
+835 LSATASFGLLT
-846 ACFQWGW
+846 VCFQWGW
-853 GLNLIGID
+853 GLDAIGLD

-895 VQGLHA
+895 VQGFHA
-901 KGMSHEDALRH
+901 KGMSHEDAMRA
-912 GLASSARVV
+912 GLAASARVV

-973 RRTWSLPGFLDKI
+973 KRTWSLPGFLDKI

-997 VIPDGNAAPTAPADG
+997 VIPDGSATPIAPTDSE
-1012 GVATP
+1012 VATS

>member
-1 MLGRMLHALGH
+1 MLHGLGGF
-12 VCVRYRWL
+12 CVRYRWL
-20 VIILWVVAIIA
+20 VIIVWVAAIIG
-31 GSLVIGRVG
+31 GSLVIGKVG
-40 ALTNNNLSLP
+40 AITNNNLSLP

-60 LTEYFPPQ
+60 LTKYFPPQ

-77 YSEGK
+77 YSKGK

-107 SVTNP
+107 SVMNP
-112 FANSAAGLVSKDG
+112 FENAAAGLVSKDG
-125 HYAFIPVLLDVSSG
+125 HYAFIPVVLDVSSG
-139 TLSEAT
+139 TLSTAT
-145 AQSVFDVGV
+145 AQNVFDVGV
-154 KEGRAA
+154 KDGRAA

-184 IGLLAAMIILAFT
+184 IGLIAAMIILAFT
-197 FTTLVAMGLPILT
+197 FTTMVAMGLPILT

-216 VGSTLIGLMGHL
+216 VGSTLIGLMGHF

-251 LFLVTKHR
+251 LFLITKHR
-259 QLMRE
+259 ILMRE
-264 HGLHARQSIPEMLA
+264 HGLHARKSIPEMLA

-300 AQIPFITALGYA
+300 AQIPFITSLGYA

-326 LLPAILAVLGDSIN
+326 LLPAILAVLGGSIN
-340 RGRIPLISRPPKTP
+340 RGRIPLISRPKKDPT
-354 AKLGMWGH
+354 KLGMWGH
-362 WANSVVDHPVRSCVI
+362 WANSVIDHPIRSCAISLAV
-377 ALVALAV
+377 LAV
-384 MIIPVFT
+384 MIVPVFT

-415 SDGFGAGYNGPLVVA
+415 SDGFGPGYNGPLVVA
-430 VTLDPV
+430 FTLDPV
-436 AKASAEYT
+436 AKPSAEYT
-444 KQYNQAQAM
+444 EQYNQAQAM
-453 QTSLEEQQK
+453 QTDLEQQQA

-467 ANALKAQQ
+467 ASALEAQQ

-480 QANALKSQSATLAAE
+480 QANALKSQAATLEAE
-495 SEELA
+495 SKKLA
-500 REAVGVRKSEA
+500 GQAVSLRKTEA
-511 GLRFEEGQLTREA
+511 GLRVEEGQLTREA
-524 RRLGVRRKALD
+524 RRLAERSKV
-535 TQVANL
+535 L
-541 AANQATLEAKH
+541 AAQIANNSGNQGTLEAQLESLL
-552 VTLQADLA
+552 VDLA
-560 EIAAALANTPGIS
+560 KIEDALANTPGIS
-573 AAVQNAL
+573 PTVQDAL

-589 TDATVQKA
+589 SEAALEKA
-597 IATTTAQAARIE
+597 IAAGTTQGTNIQ
-609 KRSVVLAKQ
+609 KRLALLTKQ
-618 EQNFTK
+618 EQNYTK
-624 RAATVAAK
+624 RASAVETRANL
-632 ADRVAAEAIAIER
+632 VAAEAASIE
-645 KSAALKA
+645 KQSAALRA
-652 EATSL
+652 QATSL
-657 QKQAAV
+657 QKQATV
-663 LQKQAASLQ
+663 LQKQAASLEK
-672 QQADSLKQQQAAAE
+672 QADSLKQQQAAAE
-686 AEQQQALALKDQLT
+686 AEQQQALDLKDQLT
-700 AEMTKAGGDERGT
+700 AEMTKAGGDDRGT

-728 DVQRVVQPMINKE
+728 DVTRVVQPMINEK
-741 GNAVILSVI
+741 GNAVILSVVS
-750 AKSRPAARATADLV
+750 KSRPAARATANLV
-764 QQLRDDTIPPALS
+764 LQLRDTTIPKATSP
-777 SGMVA
+777 GMVVY
-782 DVGGTT
+782 VGGTT

-796 LITSKLPKVILVVIA
+796 LITSKLPEVILVVLA

-853 GLNLIGID
+853 GLDLINLD

-895 VQGLHA
+895 VQGFHA
-901 KGMSHEDALRH
+901 KGMSHEDAMRA
-912 GLASSARVV
+912 GLATSARVV

-973 RRTWSLPGFLDKI
+973 KRTWSLPGFLDKL
-986 IPDLDLEGNNR
+986 IPDLDLEGNSR
-997 VIPDGNAAPTAPADG
+997 VIPDGDAEPAAK
-1012 GVATP
+1012 V

>member
-1 MLGRMLHALGH
+1 MLGRVLHGLGH
-12 VCVRYRWL
+12 FCVRYRWL
-20 VIILWVVAIIA
+20 VIILWIAAIVC
-31 GSLVIGRVG
+31 GSLVIGKVG
-40 ALTNNNLSLP
+40 AITNNDLSLP

-55 AATDL
+55 SATNL
-60 LTEYFPPQ
+60 LTKYFPPQ

-77 YSEGK
+77 YSKGK

-96 YNALKKVKHVY
+96 YNKLKKVKHVY
-107 SVTNP
+107 SVMNP
-112 FANSAAGLVSKDG
+112 FENAAAGLVSKDG
-125 HYAFIPVLLDVSSG
+125 HYAFIPVVLDVSSG
-139 TLSEAT
+139 TLSTAT
-145 AQSVFDVGV
+145 AQNVFDVGV

-184 IGLLAAMIILAFT
+184 IGLIAAMIILAFT
-197 FTTLVAMGLPILT
+197 FTTMVAMGLPILS

-216 VGSTLIGLMGHL
+216 VGSTLIGLMGHF

-251 LFLVTKHR
+251 LFLITKHR
-259 QLMRE
+259 ILMRE
-264 HGLHARQSIPEMLA
+264 HGLHARKSIPEMLA

-340 RGRIPLISRPPKTP
+340 RGRIPLISRPKKDPT
-354 AKLGMWGH
+354 KLGMWGH
-362 WANSVVDHPVRSCVI
+362 WANSVIDHPIRSCVI
-377 ALVALAV
+377 SLAVLAV
-384 MIIPVFT
+384 MIVPVFT

-415 SDGFGAGYNGPLVVA
+415 SDGFGPGYNGPLVVA
-430 VTLDPV
+430 FTLDPV
-436 AKASAEYT
+436 AKPSAEYT
-444 KQYNQAQAM
+444 KQYNEAQAM
-453 QTSLEEQQK
+453 QTSLEQQQK

-467 ANALKAQQ
+467 ANALQAQQ

-480 QANALKSQSATLAAE
+480 QANVLKSQTATLEAE
-495 SEELA
+495 SKKLA
-500 REAVGVRKSEA
+500 GQAVSLRKTEA

-524 RRLGVRRKALD
+524 RRLAERSKV
-535 TQVANL
+535 L
-541 AANQATLEAKH
+541 AAQLANNSGNQGTLEAQLESLL
-552 VTLQADLA
+552 VDLA
-560 EIAAALANTPGIS
+560 KIADALANTPGIS
-573 AAVQNAL
+573 PTVQDAL

-589 TDATVQKA
+589 SEAALEKA
-597 IATTTAQAARIE
+597 IAAGTTQGTNIQ
-609 KRSVVLAKQ
+609 KRLAVLTKQ
-618 EQNFTK
+618 EQNYAK
-624 RAATVAAK
+624 RAAAVETRANL
-632 ADRVAAEAIAIER
+632 VAAEAASIE
-645 KSAALKA
+645 KQSAALRA
-652 EATSL
+652 QATSL
-657 QKQAAV
+657 QKQAAS
-663 LQKQAASLQ
+663 LEKQAASLEK
-672 QQADSLKQQQAAAE
+672 QADSLKQQQAAAE

-700 AEMTKAGGDERGT
+700 AEMTKAGGDDRGT

-728 DVQRVVQPMINKE
+728 DVTRVVQPMINKK

-750 AKSRPAARATADLV
+750 SKSRPAARATADLV
-764 QQLRDDTIPPALS
+764 HQLRDTTIPKAS
-777 SGMVA
+777 SPGMVVY
-782 DVGGTT
+782 VGGTT

-796 LITSKLPKVILVVIA
+796 LITSKLPEVILVVLA
-811 LSFLLLLLAFR
+811 LSFLLLLFAFR

-853 GLNLIGID
+853 GLDLINLD

-895 VQGLHA
+895 VQGFHA
-901 KGMSHEDALRH
+901 KGMSHEDAMRA

-973 RRTWSLPGFLDKI
+973 KRTWSLPGFLDKI
-986 IPDLDLEGNNR
+986 IPDLDLEGNSR
-997 VIPDGNAAPTAPADG
+997 VIPDGDAEPAAKA
-1012 GVATP
+1012 

>member
-1 MLGRMLHALGH
+1 MLHGLGGF
-12 VCVRYRWL
+12 CVRYRWL
-20 VIILWVVAIIA
+20 VIILWVAAIIG
-31 GSLVIGRVG
+31 GSLVIGKVG
-40 ALTNNNLSLP
+40 AITNNDLSLP

-55 AATDL
+55 SATNL
-60 LTEYFPPQ
+60 LTKYFPPQ
-68 QNGSSPVVF
+68 ENGSSPVVF
-77 YSEGK
+77 YSKGK

-107 SVTNP
+107 SVMNP
-112 FANSAAGLVSKDG
+112 FENAAAGLVSKDG
-125 HYAFIPVLLDVSSG
+125 HYAFIPVVLDVSSG
-139 TLSEAT
+139 TLSTAT
-145 AQSVFDVGV
+145 AQNVFDVGV

-169 VGSTLGTQSTESSEL
+169 VGSTLGTQSTESSEV
-184 IGLLAAMIILAFT
+184 IGLVAAMIILAFT
-197 FTTLVAMGLPILT
+197 FTTMVAMGLPILT

-216 VGSTLIGLMGHL
+216 VGSTLIGLMGHF

-251 LFLVTKHR
+251 LFLITKHR
-259 QLMRE
+259 TLMRE
-264 HGLHARQSIPEMLA
+264 HGLHARKSVPEMLA

-300 AQIPFITALGYA
+300 AQIPFITSLGYA

-340 RGRIPLISRPPKTP
+340 RGRIPLISRPKKDPT
-354 AKLGMWGH
+354 KLGMWGH
-362 WANSVVDHPVRSCVI
+362 WANSVIDHPIRSCVI
-377 ALVALAV
+377 SLAVLAV
-384 MIIPVFT
+384 MIVPVFT

-415 SDGFGAGYNGPLVVA
+415 SDGFGPGYNGPLVVA
-430 VTLDPV
+430 FTLDPV
-436 AKASAEYT
+436 AKPSAEYT
-444 KQYNQAQAM
+444 EQYNQAQAM
-453 QTSLEEQQK
+453 QADLEQQQA

-467 ANALKAQQ
+467 ASALQAQQ

-480 QANALKSQSATLAAE
+480 QANALKSQTATLEAE
-495 SEELA
+495 SKELA
-500 REAVGVRKSEA
+500 GQAASLRKTEA

-524 RRLGVRRKALD
+524 RRLAERSKVLTKQA
-535 TQVANL
+535 ANL
-541 AANQATLEAKH
+541 TAHQATLEAQH
-552 VTLQADLA
+552 VSLLADLA
-560 EIAAALANTPGIS
+560 AIADALANTPGIS
-573 AAVQNAL
+573 PTVQSAL
-580 LKAQARLTE
+580 LKAQDRLT
-589 TDATVQKA
+589 DAEASLEKA
-597 IATTTAQAARIE
+597 IAAGTTQGTNIQ
-609 KRSVVLAKQ
+609 KRLAVLTKQ
-618 EQNFTK
+618 EQNYAR
-624 RAATVAAK
+624 RAAAVETRANL
-632 ADRVAAEAIAIER
+632 VAAEAVSIE
-645 KSAALKA
+645 KQSAALRA

-663 LQKQAASLQ
+663 LQKQAASLEK
-672 QQADSLKQQQAAAE
+672 QADSLKQQQAAAE
-686 AEQQQALALKDQLT
+686 AEQQQALDLKDQLT
-700 AEMTKAGGDERGT
+700 AEMTKAGGDDRGT
-713 DPRIVKLQDALAKPA
+713 DPRIVKLQNALAKPA
-728 DVQRVVQPMINKE
+728 DVTRVVQPMINKK

-750 AKSRPAARATADLV
+750 SKSRPAARATADLV
-764 QQLRDDTIPPALS
+764 HQLRDTTIPKAS
-777 SGMVA
+777 SPGMVVY
-782 DVGGTT
+782 VGGTT

-796 LITSKLPKVILVVIA
+796 LITSKLATVILVVIA

-835 LSATASFGILT
+835 LSATASFGLLT
-846 ACFQWGW
+846 VCFQWGW
-853 GLNLIGID
+853 GLDAIGLD

-895 VQGLHA
+895 VQGFHA
-901 KGMSHEDALRH
+901 KGMSHEDAMRA
-912 GLASSARVV
+912 GLAASARVV

-973 RRTWSLPGFLDKI
+973 KRTWSLPGFLDKI

-997 VIPDGNAAPTAPADG
+997 VIPDGSATPIAPTDSE
-1012 GVATP
+1012 VATS

>member
-1 MLGRMLHALGH
+1 MLHGLGGF
-12 VCVRYRWL
+12 CVRYRWL
-20 VIILWVVAIIA
+20 VIILWVAAIIG
-31 GSLVIGRVG
+31 GSLVIGKVG
-40 ALTNNNLSLP
+40 AITNNNLSLP

-60 LTEYFPPQ
+60 LTKYFPPQ
-68 QNGSSPVVF
+68 ENGSSPVVF
-77 YSEGK
+77 YSKGK

-96 YNALKKVKHVY
+96 YNKLKKVKHVY
-107 SVTNP
+107 SVMNP
-112 FANSAAGLVSKDG
+112 FENAAAGLVSKDG
-125 HYAFIPVLLDVSSG
+125 HYAFIPVVLDVSSG
-139 TLSEAT
+139 TLSTAT
-145 AQSVFDVGV
+145 AQNVFDVGV
-154 KEGRAA
+154 KDGRAA

-184 IGLLAAMIILAFT
+184 IGLIAAMIILAFT
-197 FTTLVAMGLPILT
+197 FTTMVAMGLPILT

-216 VGSTLIGLMGHL
+216 VGSTLIGLMGHF

-251 LFLVTKHR
+251 LFLITKHR
-259 QLMRE
+259 ILMRE
-264 HGLHARQSIPEMLA
+264 HGLHARKSIPEMLA

-300 AQIPFITALGYA
+300 AQIPFITSLGYA

-326 LLPAILAVLGDSIN
+326 LLPAILAVLGGSIN
-340 RGRIPLISRPPKTP
+340 RGRIPLISRPKKDPT
-354 AKLGMWGH
+354 KLGMWGH
-362 WANSVVDHPVRSCVI
+362 WANSVIDHPIRSCVI
-377 ALVALAV
+377 SLAVLAV
-384 MIIPVFT
+384 MIVPVFT

-415 SDGFGAGYNGPLVVA
+415 SDGFGPGYNGPLVVA
-430 VTLDPV
+430 FTLDPV
-436 AKASAEYT
+436 AKPSAEYT
-444 KQYNQAQAM
+444 EQYNQAQAM
-453 QTSLEEQQK
+453 QTDLEQQQA

-467 ANALKAQQ
+467 ASALEAQQ

-480 QANALKSQSATLAAE
+480 QANALKSQAATLEAE
-495 SEELA
+495 SKKLA
-500 REAVGVRKSEA
+500 GQALSLRKTEA

-524 RRLGVRRKALD
+524 RRLAERSKVLAK
-535 TQVANL
+535 QSANL
-541 AANQATLEAKH
+541 TAHQATLEEKH
-552 VTLQADLA
+552 VSLLADLA
-560 EIAAALANTPGIS
+560 AIADALANTPGIS
-573 AAVQNAL
+573 PTVQNAL
-580 LKAQARLTE
+580 LKAQARLT
-589 TDATVQKA
+589 DAEASLEKA
-597 IATTTAQAARIE
+597 IAAGTTQGTNIQ
-609 KRSVVLAKQ
+609 KRLAVLTKQ
-618 EQNFTK
+618 EQNYAK
-624 RAATVAAK
+624 RAAAVETR
-632 ADRVAAEAIAIER
+632 ADLVAAEAASIE
-645 KSAALKA
+645 KQSAALRA
-652 EATSL
+652 QATSL

-663 LQKQAASLQ
+663 LQNQAASLEK
-672 QQADSLKQQQAAAE
+672 QADSLKQQQAAAE

-700 AEMTKAGGDERGT
+700 AEMTKAGGDDRGT

-728 DVQRVVQPMINKE
+728 DVTRVVQPMINQK

-750 AKSRPAARATADLV
+750 SKSRPAARATANLV
-764 QQLRDDTIPPALS
+764 LQLRDTTIPKATSP
-777 SGMVA
+777 GMVVY
-782 DVGGTT
+782 VGGTT

-796 LITSKLPKVILVVIA
+796 LITSKLPTVILVVLA

-853 GLNLIGID
+853 GLDLINLD

-895 VQGLHA
+895 VQGFHA
-901 KGMSHEDALRH
+901 KGMSHEDAMRA
-912 GLASSARVV
+912 GLATSARVV

-973 RRTWSLPGFLDKI
+973 KRTWSLPGFLDKI
-986 IPDLDLEGNNR
+986 IPDLDLEGNSR
-997 VIPDGNAAPTAPADG
+997 VIPDGDAEPAAK
-1012 GVATP
+1012 V

>member
-1 MLGRMLHALGH
+1 VLGRVLHGLGH
-12 VCVRYRWL
+12 FCVRYRWL
-20 VIILWVVAIIA
+20 VIILWIAAIVC
-31 GSLVIGRVG
+31 GSLVIGKVG
-40 ALTNNNLSLP
+40 AITNNDLSLP

-55 AATDL
+55 SATNL
-60 LTEYFPPQ
+60 LTKYFPPQ

-77 YSEGK
+77 YSKGK

-96 YNALKKVKHVY
+96 YNKLKKVKHVY
-107 SVTNP
+107 SVMNP
-112 FANSAAGLVSKDG
+112 FENAAAGLVSKDG
-125 HYAFIPVLLDVSSG
+125 HYAFIPVVLDVSSG
-139 TLSEAT
+139 TLSTAT
-145 AQSVFDVGV
+145 AQNVFDVGV

-184 IGLLAAMIILAFT
+184 IGLIAAMIILAFT
-197 FTTLVAMGLPILT
+197 FTTMVAMGLPILS

-216 VGSTLIGLMGHL
+216 VGSTLIGLMGHF

-251 LFLVTKHR
+251 LFLITKHR
-259 QLMRE
+259 ILMRE
-264 HGLHARQSIPEMLA
+264 HGLHARKSIPEMLA

-340 RGRIPLISRPPKTP
+340 RGRIPLISRPKKDPT
-354 AKLGMWGH
+354 KLGMWGH
-362 WANSVVDHPVRSCVI
+362 WANSVIDHPIRSCVI
-377 ALVALAV
+377 SLAVLAV
-384 MIIPVFT
+384 MIVPVFT

-415 SDGFGAGYNGPLVVA
+415 SDGFGPGYNGPLVVA
-430 VTLDPV
+430 FTLDPV
-436 AKASAEYT
+436 AKPSAEYT
-444 KQYNQAQAM
+444 KQYNEAQAM
-453 QTSLEEQQK
+453 QTSLEQQQK

-467 ANALKAQQ
+467 ANALQAQQ

-480 QANALKSQSATLAAE
+480 QANVLKSQTATLEAE
-495 SEELA
+495 SKKLA
-500 REAVGVRKSEA
+500 GQAVSLRKTEA

-524 RRLGVRRKALD
+524 RRLAERSKV
-535 TQVANL
+535 L
-541 AANQATLEAKH
+541 AAQLANNSGNQGTLEAQLESLL
-552 VTLQADLA
+552 VDLA
-560 EIAAALANTPGIS
+560 KIADALANTPGIS
-573 AAVQNAL
+573 PTVQDAL

-589 TDATVQKA
+589 SEAALEKA
-597 IATTTAQAARIE
+597 IAAGTTQGTNIQ
-609 KRSVVLAKQ
+609 KRLAVLTKQ
-618 EQNFTK
+618 EQNYTK
-624 RAATVAAK
+624 RAAAVETRANL
-632 ADRVAAEAIAIER
+632 VAAEAASIE
-645 KSAALKA
+645 KQSAALRA
-652 EATSL
+652 QATSL
-657 QKQAAV
+657 QKQAAS
-663 LQKQAASLQ
+663 LEKQAASLEK
-672 QQADSLKQQQAAAE
+672 QADSLKQQQAAAE

-700 AEMTKAGGDERGT
+700 AEMTKAGGDDRGT

-728 DVQRVVQPMINKE
+728 DVTRVVQPMINKK

-750 AKSRPAARATADLV
+750 SKSRPAARATADLV
-764 QQLRDDTIPPALS
+764 HQLRDTTIPKAS
-777 SGMVA
+777 SPGMVVY
-782 DVGGTT
+782 VGGTT

-796 LITSKLPKVILVVIA
+796 LITSKLPEVILVVLA
-811 LSFLLLLLAFR
+811 LSFLLLLFAFR

-853 GLNLIGID
+853 GLELINLD

-895 VQGLHA
+895 VQGFHA
-901 KGMSHEDALRH
+901 KGMSHEDAMRA

-973 RRTWSLPGFLDKI
+973 KRTWSLPGFLDKI
-986 IPDLDLEGNNR
+986 IPDLDLEGNSR
-997 VIPDGNAAPTAPADG
+997 VIPDGDAEPAAKA
-1012 GVATP
+1012 

>member
-1 MLGRMLHALGH
+1 MLGRVLHGLGH
-12 VCVRYRWL
+12 FCVRYRWL
-20 VIILWVVAIIA
+20 VIILWIAAIVC
-31 GSLVIGRVG
+31 GSLVIGKVG
-40 ALTNNNLSLP
+40 AITNNDLSLP

-55 AATDL
+55 SATNL
-60 LTEYFPPQ
+60 LTKYFPPQ

-77 YSEGK
+77 YSKGK

-96 YNALKKVKHVY
+96 YNKLKKVKHVY
-107 SVTNP
+107 SVMNP
-112 FANSAAGLVSKDG
+112 FENAAAGLVSKDG
-125 HYAFIPVLLDVSSG
+125 HYAFIPVVLDVSSG
-139 TLSEAT
+139 TLSTAT
-145 AQSVFDVGV
+145 AQNVFDVGV

-184 IGLLAAMIILAFT
+184 IGLIAAMIILAFT
-197 FTTLVAMGLPILT
+197 FTTMVAMGLPILS

-216 VGSTLIGLMGHL
+216 VGSTLIGLMGHF

-251 LFLVTKHR
+251 LFLITKHR
-259 QLMRE
+259 ILMRE
-264 HGLHARQSIPEMLA
+264 HGLHARKSIPEMLA

-340 RGRIPLISRPPKTP
+340 RGRIPLISRPKKDPT
-354 AKLGMWGH
+354 KLGMWGH
-362 WANSVVDHPVRSCVI
+362 WANSVIDHPIRSCVI
-377 ALVALAV
+377 SLAVLAV
-384 MIIPVFT
+384 MIVPVFT

-415 SDGFGAGYNGPLVVA
+415 SDGFGPGYNGPLVVA
-430 VTLDPV
+430 FTLGPV
-436 AKASAEYT
+436 AKPSAEYT

-453 QTSLEEQQK
+453 QTSLEQQQK

-467 ANALKAQQ
+467 ANALQAQQ

-480 QANALKSQSATLAAE
+480 QANVLKSQTATLEAE
-495 SEELA
+495 SKKLA
-500 REAVGVRKSEA
+500 GQAVSLRKTEA

-524 RRLGVRRKALD
+524 RRLAERSKV
-535 TQVANL
+535 L
-541 AANQATLEAKH
+541 AAQLANNSGNQGTLEAQLESLL
-552 VTLQADLA
+552 VDLA
-560 EIAAALANTPGIS
+560 KIADALANTPGIS
-573 AAVQNAL
+573 PTVQDAL

-589 TDATVQKA
+589 SEAALEKA
-597 IATTTAQAARIE
+597 IAAGTTQGTNIQ
-609 KRSVVLAKQ
+609 KRLAVLTKQ
-618 EQNFTK
+618 EQNYTK
-624 RAATVAAK
+624 RAAAVETRANL
-632 ADRVAAEAIAIER
+632 VAAEAASIE
-645 KSAALKA
+645 KQSAALRA
-652 EATSL
+652 QATSL
-657 QKQAAV
+657 QKQAA
-663 LQKQAASLQ
+663 SLEK
-672 QQADSLKQQQAAAE
+672 QADSLKQQQAAAE

-700 AEMTKAGGDERGT
+700 AEMTKAGGDDRGT

-728 DVQRVVQPMINKE
+728 DVTRVVQPMINKK

-750 AKSRPAARATADLV
+750 SKSRPAARATADLV
-764 QQLRDDTIPPALS
+764 HQLRDTTIPKAS
-777 SGMVA
+777 SPGMVVY
-782 DVGGTT
+782 VGGTT

-796 LITSKLPKVILVVIA
+796 LITSKLPEVILVVLA
-811 LSFLLLLLAFR
+811 LSFLLLLFAFR

-853 GLNLIGID
+853 GLDLINLD

-895 VQGLHA
+895 VQGFHA
-901 KGMSHEDALRH
+901 KGMSHEDAMRA

-973 RRTWSLPGFLDKI
+973 KRTWSLPGFLDKI
-986 IPDLDLEGNNR
+986 IPDLDLEGNSR
-997 VIPDGNAAPTAPADG
+997 VIPDGDAEPAAKA
-1012 GVATP
+1012 

>member
-1 MLGRMLHALGH
+1 MLHGLGGF
-12 VCVRYRWL
+12 CVRYRWL
-20 VIILWVVAIIA
+20 VIILWVAAIIG
-31 GSLVIGRVG
+31 GSLVIGKVG
-40 ALTNNNLSLP
+40 AITNNDLSLP

-55 AATDL
+55 SATNL
-60 LTEYFPPQ
+60 LTKYFPPQ
-68 QNGSSPVVF
+68 ENGSSPVVF
-77 YSEGK
+77 YSKGK

-96 YNALKKVKHVY
+96 YNKLKKVKHVY
-107 SVTNP
+107 SVMNP
-112 FANSAAGLVSKDG
+112 FENAAAGLVSKDG
-125 HYAFIPVLLDVSSG
+125 HYAFIPVVLDVSSG
-139 TLSEAT
+139 TLSTAT
-145 AQSVFDVGV
+145 AQNVFDVGV

-169 VGSTLGTQSTESSEL
+169 VGSTLGTQSTESSEV
-184 IGLLAAMIILAFT
+184 IGLVAAMIILAFT
-197 FTTLVAMGLPILT
+197 FTTMVAMGLPILT

-216 VGSTLIGLMGHL
+216 VGSTLIGLMGHF

-251 LFLVTKHR
+251 LFLITKHR
-259 QLMRE
+259 TLMRE
-264 HGLHARQSIPEMLA
+264 HGLHARKSVPEMLA

-300 AQIPFITALGYA
+300 AQIPFITSLGYA

-340 RGRIPLISRPPKTP
+340 RGRIPLISRPKKDPT
-354 AKLGMWGH
+354 KLGMWGH
-362 WANSVVDHPVRSCVI
+362 WANSVIDHPIRSCVI
-377 ALVALAV
+377 SLAVLAV
-384 MIIPVFT
+384 MIVPVFT

-415 SDGFGAGYNGPLVVA
+415 SDGFGPGYNGPLVVA
-430 VTLDPV
+430 FTLDPV
-436 AKASAEYT
+436 AKPSAEYT
-444 KQYNQAQAM
+444 EQYNQAQAM
-453 QTSLEEQQK
+453 QADLEQQQA

-467 ANALKAQQ
+467 ASALQAQQ

-480 QANALKSQSATLAAE
+480 QANALKSQTATLEAE
-495 SEELA
+495 SKKLA
-500 REAVGVRKSEA
+500 GQAASLRKTEA

-524 RRLGVRRKALD
+524 RRLAERSKVLTKQA
-535 TQVANL
+535 ANL
-541 AANQATLEAKH
+541 TAHQATLEAQH
-552 VTLQADLA
+552 VSLLADLA
-560 EIAAALANTPGIS
+560 AIADALANTPGIS
-573 AAVQNAL
+573 PTVQSAL
-580 LKAQARLTE
+580 LKAQDRLT
-589 TDATVQKA
+589 DAEASLEKA
-597 IATTTAQAARIE
+597 IAAGTTQGTNIQ
-609 KRSVVLAKQ
+609 KRLAVLTKQ
-618 EQNFTK
+618 EQNYAR
-624 RAATVAAK
+624 RAAAVETRANL
-632 ADRVAAEAIAIER
+632 VAAEAVSIE
-645 KSAALKA
+645 KQSAALRA

-663 LQKQAASLQ
+663 LQKQAASLEK
-672 QQADSLKQQQAAAE
+672 QADSLKQQQAAAE
-686 AEQQQALALKDQLT
+686 AEQQQALDLKDQLT
-700 AEMTKAGGDERGT
+700 AEMTKAGGDDRGT
-713 DPRIVKLQDALAKPA
+713 DPRIVKLQNALAKPA
-728 DVQRVVQPMINKE
+728 DVTRVVQPMINKK

-750 AKSRPAARATADLV
+750 SKSRPAARATADLV
-764 QQLRDDTIPPALS
+764 HQLRDTTIPKAS
-777 SGMVA
+777 SPGMVVY
-782 DVGGTT
+782 VGGTT

-796 LITSKLPKVILVVIA
+796 LITSKLATVILVVIA

-835 LSATASFGILT
+835 LSATASFGLLT
-846 ACFQWGW
+846 VCFQWGW
-853 GLNLIGID
+853 GLDAIGLD

-895 VQGLHA
+895 VQGFHA
-901 KGMSHEDALRH
+901 KGMSHEDAMRA
-912 GLASSARVV
+912 GLAASARVV

-973 RRTWSLPGFLDKI
+973 KRTWSLPGFLDKI

-997 VIPDGNAAPTAPADG
+997 VIPDGNATPIAPTDSE
-1012 GVATP
+1012 VATS

>member
-1 MLGRMLHALGH
+1 MLHGLGGF
-12 VCVRYRWL
+12 CVRYRWL
-20 VIILWVVAIIA
+20 VIILWVAAIIG
-31 GSLVIGRVG
+31 GSLVIGKVG
-40 ALTNNNLSLP
+40 AITNNDLSLP

-55 AATDL
+55 SATNL
-60 LTEYFPPQ
+60 LTKYFPPQ
-68 QNGSSPVVF
+68 ENGSSPVVF
-77 YSEGK
+77 YSKGK

-107 SVTNP
+107 SVMNP
-112 FANSAAGLVSKDG
+112 FENAAAGLVSKDG
-125 HYAFIPVLLDVSSG
+125 HYAFIPVVLDVSSG
-139 TLSEAT
+139 TLSTAT
-145 AQSVFDVGV
+145 AQNVFDVGV

-169 VGSTLGTQSTESSEL
+169 VGSTLGTQSTESSEV
-184 IGLLAAMIILAFT
+184 IGLVAAMIILAFT
-197 FTTLVAMGLPILT
+197 FTTMVAMGLPILT

-216 VGSTLIGLMGHL
+216 VGSTLIGLMGHF

-251 LFLVTKHR
+251 LFLITKHR
-259 QLMRE
+259 TLMRE
-264 HGLHARQSIPEMLA
+264 HGLHARKSVPEMLA

-300 AQIPFITALGYA
+300 AQIPFITSLGYA

-340 RGRIPLISRPPKTP
+340 RGRIPLISRPKKDPT
-354 AKLGMWGH
+354 KLGMWGH
-362 WANSVVDHPVRSCVI
+362 WANSVIDHPIRSCVI
-377 ALVALAV
+377 SLAVLAV
-384 MIIPVFT
+384 MIVPVFT

-415 SDGFGAGYNGPLVVA
+415 SDGFGPGYNGPLVVA
-430 VTLDPV
+430 FTLDPV
-436 AKASAEYT
+436 AKPSAEYT
-444 KQYNQAQAM
+444 EQYNQAQAM
-453 QTSLEEQQK
+453 QADLEQQQA

-467 ANALKAQQ
+467 ASALQAQQ

-480 QANALKSQSATLAAE
+480 QANALKSQTATLEAE
-495 SEELA
+495 SKKLA
-500 REAVGVRKSEA
+500 GQAASLRKTEA

-524 RRLGVRRKALD
+524 RRLAERSKVLTKQA
-535 TQVANL
+535 ANL
-541 AANQATLEAKH
+541 TAHQATLEAQH
-552 VTLQADLA
+552 VSLLADLA
-560 EIAAALANTPGIS
+560 AIADALANTPGIS
-573 AAVQNAL
+573 PTVQSAL
-580 LKAQARLTE
+580 LKAQDRLT
-589 TDATVQKA
+589 DAEASLEKA
-597 IATTTAQAARIE
+597 IAAGTTQGTNIQ
-609 KRSVVLAKQ
+609 KRLAVLTKQ
-618 EQNFTK
+618 EQNYAR
-624 RAATVAAK
+624 RAAAVETRANL
-632 ADRVAAEAIAIER
+632 VAAEAVSIE
-645 KSAALKA
+645 KQSAALRA

-663 LQKQAASLQ
+663 LQKQAASLEK
-672 QQADSLKQQQAAAE
+672 QADSLKQQQAAAE
-686 AEQQQALALKDQLT
+686 AEQQQALDLKDQLT
-700 AEMTKAGGDERGT
+700 AEMTKAGGDDRGT
-713 DPRIVKLQDALAKPA
+713 DPRIVKLQNALAKPA
-728 DVQRVVQPMINKE
+728 DVTRVVQPMINKK

-750 AKSRPAARATADLV
+750 SKSRPAARATADLV
-764 QQLRDDTIPPALS
+764 HQLRDTTIPKAS
-777 SGMVA
+777 SPGMVVY
-782 DVGGTT
+782 VGGTT

-796 LITSKLPKVILVVIA
+796 LITSKLATVILVVIA

-835 LSATASFGILT
+835 LSATASFGLLT
-846 ACFQWGW
+846 VCFQWGW
-853 GLNLIGID
+853 GLDAIGLD

-895 VQGLHA
+895 VQGFHA
-901 KGMSHEDALRH
+901 KGMSHEDAMRA
-912 GLASSARVV
+912 GLAASARVV

-973 RRTWSLPGFLDKI
+973 KRTWSLPGFLDKI

-997 VIPDGNAAPTAPADG
+997 VIPDGNATPIAPTDSE
-1012 GVATP
+1012 VATS

>member
-1 MLGRMLHALGH
+1 MLHGLGGF
-12 VCVRYRWL
+12 CVRYRWL
-20 VIILWVVAIIA
+20 VIILWVAAIIG
-31 GSLVIGRVG
+31 GSLVIGKVG
-40 ALTNNNLSLP
+40 AITNNNLSLP

-60 LTEYFPPQ
+60 LTKYFPPQ
-68 QNGSSPVVF
+68 ENGSSPVVF
-77 YSEGK
+77 YSKGN

-107 SVTNP
+107 SVMNP
-112 FANSAAGLVSKDG
+112 FENAAAGLVSKDG
-125 HYAFIPVLLDVSSG
+125 HYAFIPVVLDVSSG
-139 TLSEAT
+139 TLSTAT
-145 AQSVFDVGV
+145 AQNVFDVGV
-154 KEGRAA
+154 KDGRAA

-169 VGSTLGTQSTESSEL
+169 VGSTLGTQSTESSEI
-184 IGLLAAMIILAFT
+184 IGLIAAMIILAFT
-197 FTTLVAMGLPILT
+197 FTTMVAMGLPILT

-216 VGSTLIGLMGHL
+216 VGSTLIGLMGHF

-251 LFLVTKHR
+251 LFLITKHR
-259 QLMRE
+259 ILMRE
-264 HGLHARQSIPEMLA
+264 HGLHARKSIPEMLA

-300 AQIPFITALGYA
+300 AQIPFITSLGYA

-326 LLPAILAVLGDSIN
+326 LLPAILAVLGGSIN
-340 RGRIPLISRPPKTP
+340 RGRIPLISRPTKDPT
-354 AKLGMWGH
+354 KLGMWGH
-362 WANSVVDHPVRSCVI
+362 WANSVIDHPIRSCVI
-377 ALVALAV
+377 SLAVLAV
-384 MIIPVFT
+384 MIVPVFT

-405 TTERQAFDMI
+405 TTERQAFDMV
-415 SDGFGAGYNGPLVVA
+415 SDGFGPGYNGPLVVA
-430 VTLDPV
+430 FTLDPV
-436 AKASAEYT
+436 AKPSAEYT
-444 KQYNQAQAM
+444 EQYNQAQAM
-453 QTSLEEQQK
+453 QADLEQQQA

-467 ANALKAQQ
+467 ASALQAQQ

-480 QANALKSQSATLAAE
+480 QANVLKSQTATLEAE
-495 SEELA
+495 SKKLA
-500 REAVGVRKSEA
+500 GQAVSLRKTEA

-524 RRLGVRRKALD
+524 RRLAERSKVLTKQA
-535 TQVANL
+535 ANL
-541 AANQATLEAKH
+541 TAHQATLEAQH
-552 VTLQADLA
+552 VSLLADLA
-560 EIAAALANTPGIS
+560 AIADALANTPGIS
-573 AAVQNAL
+573 PTVQNAL
-580 LKAQARLTE
+580 LKAQDRLT
-589 TDATVQKA
+589 DAEASLEKA
-597 IATTTAQAARIE
+597 IAAGTTQGTTIQ
-609 KRSVVLAKQ
+609 KRLAVLTKQ
-618 EQNFTK
+618 EQNYAK
-624 RAATVAAK
+624 RAAAIETRANL
-632 ADRVAAEAIAIER
+632 VAAEAASIE
-645 KSAALKA
+645 KQSAALRA

-663 LQKQAASLQ
+663 LQKQAASLEK
-672 QQADSLKQQQAAAE
+672 QADSLKQQQAAAE

-700 AEMTKAGGDERGT
+700 AEMTKAGGDDRGT

-728 DVQRVVQPMINKE
+728 DVTRVVQPMINKK

-750 AKSRPAARATADLV
+750 SKSRPAARATADLV
-764 QQLRDDTIPPALS
+764 HQLRDTTIPKATSP
-777 SGMVA
+777 GMVVY
-782 DVGGTT
+782 VGGTT

-796 LITSKLPKVILVVIA
+796 LITSKLPTVILVVLA

-853 GLNLIGID
+853 GLDLINLD

-895 VQGLHA
+895 VQGFHA
-901 KGMSHEDALRH
+901 KGMSHEDAMRA
-912 GLASSARVV
+912 GLATSARVV

-973 RRTWSLPGFLDKI
+973 KRTWSLPGFLDKI

-997 VIPDGNAAPTAPADG
+997 SIPEG
-1012 GVATP
+1012 TPEA

>member
-1 MLGRMLHALGH
+1 MLHGLGGF
-12 VCVRYRWL
+12 CVRYRWL
-20 VIILWVVAIIA
+20 VIILWVAAIIG
-31 GSLVIGRVG
+31 GSLVIGKVG
-40 ALTNNNLSLP
+40 AITNNDLSLP

-55 AATDL
+55 SATNL
-60 LTEYFPPQ
+60 LTKYFPPQ
-68 QNGSSPVVF
+68 ENGSSPVVF
-77 YSEGK
+77 YSKGK

-107 SVTNP
+107 SVMNP
-112 FANSAAGLVSKDG
+112 FENAAAGLVSKDG
-125 HYAFIPVLLDVSSG
+125 HYAFIPVVLDVSSG
-139 TLSEAT
+139 TLSTAT
-145 AQSVFDVGV
+145 AQNVFDVGV

-169 VGSTLGTQSTESSEL
+169 VGSTLGTQSTESSEV
-184 IGLLAAMIILAFT
+184 IGLVAAMIILAFT
-197 FTTLVAMGLPILT
+197 FTTMVAMGLPILT

-216 VGSTLIGLMGHL
+216 VGSTLIGLMGHF

-251 LFLVTKHR
+251 LFLITKHR
-259 QLMRE
+259 TLMRE
-264 HGLHARQSIPEMLA
+264 HGLHARKSVPEMLA

-300 AQIPFITALGYA
+300 AQIPFITSLGYA

-340 RGRIPLISRPPKTP
+340 RGRIPLISRPKKDPT
-354 AKLGMWGH
+354 KLGMWGH
-362 WANSVVDHPVRSCVI
+362 WANSVIDHPIRSCVI
-377 ALVALAV
+377 SLAVLAV
-384 MIIPVFT
+384 MIVPVFT

-415 SDGFGAGYNGPLVVA
+415 SDGFGPGYNGPLVVA
-430 VTLDPV
+430 FTLDPV
-436 AKASAEYT
+436 AKPSAEYT
-444 KQYNQAQAM
+444 EQYNQAQAM
-453 QTSLEEQQK
+453 QADLEQQQA

-467 ANALKAQQ
+467 ASALQAQQ

-480 QANALKSQSATLAAE
+480 QANALKSQTATLEAE
-495 SEELA
+495 SKKLA
-500 REAVGVRKSEA
+500 GQAASLRKTEA

-524 RRLGVRRKALD
+524 RRLAERSKVLTKQA
-535 TQVANL
+535 ANL
-541 AANQATLEAKH
+541 TAHQATLEAQH
-552 VTLQADLA
+552 VSLLADLA
-560 EIAAALANTPGIS
+560 AIADALANTPGIS
-573 AAVQNAL
+573 PTVQSAL
-580 LKAQARLTE
+580 LKAQDRLT
-589 TDATVQKA
+589 DAEASLEKA
-597 IATTTAQAARIE
+597 IAAGTTQGTNIQ
-609 KRSVVLAKQ
+609 KRLAVLTKQ
-618 EQNFTK
+618 EQNYAR
-624 RAATVAAK
+624 RAAAVETRANL
-632 ADRVAAEAIAIER
+632 VAAEAVSIE
-645 KSAALKA
+645 KQSAALRA

-663 LQKQAASLQ
+663 LQKQAASLEK
-672 QQADSLKQQQAAAE
+672 QADSLKQQQAAAE
-686 AEQQQALALKDQLT
+686 AEQQQALDLKDQLT
-700 AEMTKAGGDERGT
+700 AEMTKAGGDDRGT
-713 DPRIVKLQDALAKPA
+713 DPRIVKLQNALAKPA
-728 DVQRVVQPMINKE
+728 DVTRVVQPMINKK

-750 AKSRPAARATADLV
+750 SKSRPAARATADLV
-764 QQLRDDTIPPALS
+764 HQLRDTTIPKAS
-777 SGMVA
+777 SPGMVVY
-782 DVGGTT
+782 VGGTT

-796 LITSKLPKVILVVIA
+796 LITSKLATVILVVIA

-835 LSATASFGILT
+835 LSATASFGLLT
-846 ACFQWGW
+846 VCFQWGW
-853 GLNLIGID
+853 GLDAIGLD

-895 VQGLHA
+895 VQGFHA
-901 KGMSHEDALRH
+901 KGMSHEDAMRA
-912 GLASSARVV
+912 GLAASARVV

-973 RRTWSLPGFLDKI
+973 KRTWSLPGFLDKI

-997 VIPDGNAAPTAPADG
+997 VIPDGSATPIAPTDSE
-1012 GVATP
+1012 VATS